1 MSKKKLT
8 AKRKKQLL
16 TMFAVAGVMGNTGI
30 APTMALADTLTPT
43 AETATEQTQA
53 NEAKEAI
60 DQTIQNVTEPL
71 VNPTDSTT
79 TASDSLATTEE
90 AADETT
96 ENTQEQAIEQEQ
108 ATAATA
114 ESEGDATNPT
124 AEAPKV
130 AQKANVAAASKITGT
145 WGTSSYTFD
154 ENTGVLTIGA
164 GELSGNEESPWNS
177 GTVNLEAIK
186 KIVLSGKVVAP
197 ENSKFLFSTSTS
209 GKDLTNV
216 TEIEGLSQLDTS
228 KVTAMSYM
236 FYGMSSV
243 TSLDVSS
250 FDTSKVTTMDYMFKG
265 MSRLTSLDVSGFD
278 TSKVTE
284 MSKMFADT
292 PLKKLILGDTFKFV
306 GVEGSL
312 TSAWKREDGKGKA
325 YTAEDFM
332 KNYGTGDL
340 TAGTYVSVE
349 IGTWGT
355 SPYNFDET
363 TGTLTIEAGELSG
376 YKESPWSENKK
387 VDAKAIKKIVLSGK
401 VVAPENSF
409 LLFSG
414 NTSADK
420 PTNVTEIEG
429 LSQLDTS
436 NVTDMSKM
444 FKGMSSITSLD
455 VSGFDTSKV
464 TNMQHMFSGMSSVTS
479 LDLSNF
485 DTSKV
490 TNMNYMFAD
499 TPLKKLILGDT
510 FKFVGGAGALTS
522 TWMREDGKGTFY
534 SAADFMKNYGT
545 GDLTAGTYVSVETD
559 TWGTSPYMFD
569 EDTGTLTIGA
579 GKLSGYKESPWSSDK
594 VDSKAIKKIVLSG
607 KVVAP
612 ENSMSLFSGKD
623 TNHELTNVT
632 EIEGLSQLDT
642 SKVKNMSWMFCG
654 LSSVT
659 SLDISGFDTSNVT
672 DMACMFYGMN
682 SITSLEVSSFDTSN
696 VKDMQKMFRHM
707 SSVTSLDLSN
717 FDTSEVT
724 TMNYMFADTPL
735 KKLILGDTFKFVD
748 GTGALTS
755 AWKRE
760 DGKGKAYT
768 ADDFIKNYGTGDLT
782 AGTYVSATGWWG
794 TSPYNFDENTGTL
807 TIEAGEL
814 SGYAESPW
822 NSGTVDI
829 EAIKK
834 IVLSGKVVAP
844 ENSNYLFSTSTAN
857 NDLTNVTEIEGL
869 SQLDTSNVTDMRYM
883 FFGMSSVTGLDVSSF
898 DTSNVTNMYDMFY
911 NLSRVTSLDVSGFDT
926 SNVTSMPYMFT
937 NTSLKKLT
945 LGDTFKFVNGEGD
958 LTSAWKRED
967 GKGTFYS
974 AKDFMKNYGTGDL
987 TAGTYVSVETGTW
1000 GTSPYTFDEN
1010 TGVLT
1015 IGAGELSSYKESPWS
1030 ENKKVDATAIK
1041 KIVLSGKVVAPENS
1055 FLLFSGNTSADKPTN
1070 VTEIEGLSQLDTS
1083 NVTDMSK
1090 MFKGMSS
1097 ITSLDVSG
1105 FDTSKV
1111 TNMQHMFSGMSSV
1124 TSLDVSGFDT
1134 SNVTDMANMFRGMS
1148 SVTSLDLSGFDTS
1161 KVTDMSDMFLK
1172 APLKKLILGN
1182 HFKAVG
1188 DTGLS
1193 APKALNDGDQLTGNW
1208 IREDGQSKGYSP
1220 ADFMTN
1226 YGTGDLTAGTYV
1238 AELVKSELKPQ
1249 EYHVGDVN
1257 ITGTY
1262 TGDMSLG
1269 RLTVNGKVVSW
1280 GGSFKDGQFSYYV
1293 GVGKLKVGDKVVL
1306 DGYNKEKELIDS
1318 KEIEVISESSGSID
1332 QVDTYKLG
1340 DSTITGTYTGD
1351 IHKGKLVVNGEV
1363 ISWGGTYKDGKF
1375 SYYVNSQIIKAGDQ
1389 ATIQGYDKFDTPLGD
1404 PQPVT
1409 IGEQLGQLTEAHRVG
1424 ISTVIEGSY
1433 TGDVYQG
1440 ILLVNGEKVSQGGSF
1455 KDGKFSYYV
1464 GNLKVSEDDQ
1474 VVLMGANNRGQQIPG
1489 SEIGVTIQ
1497 TPTAEINELTYK
1509 LGTQTIK
1516 GAYGSD
1522 TQVHQGHLFVNGK
1535 LISKGGSFKD
1545 GAISYY
1551 VKPDLIK
1558 ADDQVTMN
1566 FYDGSGNL
1574 LAENQTVSVN

>member
-53 NEAKEAI
+53 NEAKEVI
-60 DQTIQNVTEPL
+60 DQTIQNVTDPL

-79 TASDSLATTEE
+79 TASDSLATT
-90 AADETT
+90 DETT
-96 ENTQEQAIEQEQ
+96 DDTQDQATEQEQ
-108 ATAATA
+108 ATAPTA

-130 AQKANVAAASKITGT
+130 AKKANVVAASEITGT
-145 WGTSSYTFD
+145 WGTSPYTFD

-164 GELSGNEESPWNS
+164 GELSGYTESPWSENKN
-177 GTVNLEAIK
+177 VDAEAIK

-197 ENSKFLFSTSTS
+197 KNSRLLFSGNTPAEKLTNVTEIEGLSQLDTSNVTDMWKMFKDMSSITSLDVSGFDTSNVTDMRSMFYGMSSVTSLDVSNFDTSKVTFMSYMFADAPLKKLTLGDTFKFVEANASLTSAWKREDGKGTFYSAEDFMKNYGTGDLTAGTYVSVETDTWGTSPYMFDKDTGTLTIGAGELSGYKESPWSSNKVDNKAIKKIVLAGKVVAPENSNYLFSTSTV

-228 KVTAMSYM
+228 NVTDMSYM
-236 FYGMSSV
+236 FFGMSSV

-250 FDTSKVTTMDYMFKG
+250 FDTSNVTTMSYMFYGMSSVTGLDVSNFDTSNVTTMGYMFKG
-265 MSRLTSLDVSGFD
+265 MGSVTSLDLSNFD
-278 TSKVTE
+278 TSNVTD
-284 MSKMFADT
+284 MTDMFFGT
-292 PLKKLILGDTFKFV
+292 SLKKLILGDTFKFV
-306 GVEGSL
+306 AGKGAL

-325 YTAEDFM
+325 YTAADFM

-340 TAGTYVSVE
+340 TAGSYVSVE

-376 YKESPWSENKK
+376 
-387 VDAKAIKKIVLSGK
+387 
-401 VVAPENSF
+401 
-409 LLFSG
+409 
-414 NTSADK
+414 
-420 PTNVTEIEG
+420 
-429 LSQLDTS
+429 
-436 NVTDMSKM
+436 
-444 FKGMSSITSLD
+444 
-455 VSGFDTSKV
+455 
-464 TNMQHMFSGMSSVTS
+464 
-479 LDLSNF
+479 
-485 DTSKV
+485 
-490 TNMNYMFAD
+490 
-499 TPLKKLILGDT
+499 
-510 FKFVGGAGALTS
+510 FV
-522 TWMREDGKGTFY
+522 
-534 SAADFMKNYGT
+534 
-545 GDLTAGTYVSVETD
+545 
-559 TWGTSPYMFD
+559 
-569 EDTGTLTIGA
+569 
-579 GKLSGYKESPWSSDK
+579 
-594 VDSKAIKKIVLSG
+594 
-607 KVVAP
+607 
-612 ENSMSLFSGKD
+612 
-623 TNHELTNVT
+623 
-632 EIEGLSQLDT
+632 
-642 SKVKNMSWMFCG
+642 
-654 LSSVT
+654 
-659 SLDISGFDTSNVT
+659 
-672 DMACMFYGMN
+672 
-682 SITSLEVSSFDTSN
+682 
-696 VKDMQKMFRHM
+696 
-707 SSVTSLDLSN
+707 
-717 FDTSEVT
+717 
-724 TMNYMFADTPL
+724 
-735 KKLILGDTFKFVD
+735 
-748 GTGALTS
+748 
-755 AWKRE
+755 
-760 DGKGKAYT
+760 
-768 ADDFIKNYGTGDLT
+768 
-782 AGTYVSATGWWG
+782 
-794 TSPYNFDENTGTL
+794 
-807 TIEAGEL
+807 
-814 SGYAESPW
+814 
-822 NSGTVDI
+822 
-829 EAIKK
+829 
-834 IVLSGKVVAP
+834 
-844 ENSNYLFSTSTAN
+844 
-857 NDLTNVTEIEGL
+857 
-869 SQLDTSNVTDMRYM
+869 
-883 FFGMSSVTGLDVSSF
+883 
-898 DTSNVTNMYDMFY
+898 
-911 NLSRVTSLDVSGFDT
+911 
-926 SNVTSMPYMFT
+926 
-937 NTSLKKLT
+937 
-945 LGDTFKFVNGEGD
+945 
-958 LTSAWKRED
+958 
-967 GKGTFYS
+967 
-974 AKDFMKNYGTGDL
+974 
-987 TAGTYVSVETGTW
+987 
-1000 GTSPYTFDEN
+1000 
-1010 TGVLT
+1010 
-1015 IGAGELSSYKESPWS
+1015 ESPWS

-1148 SVTSLDLSGFDTS
+1148 SVTSLDVSGFDTS
-1161 KVTDMSDMFLK
+1161 NVTTMENMFYNISSVTSLDLSVFDTSNVTTMQDMFK
-1172 APLKKLILGN
+1172 DTPLAKLTLGD

-1188 DTGLS
+1188 DTKLS
-1193 APKALNDGDQLTGNW
+1193 APKALNEGDQLTGNW

-1424 ISTVIEGSY
+1424 ISTVIEGNY

-1489 SEIGVTIQ
+1489 SEIDVTIQ

-1509 LGTQTIK
+1509 IGTQTIK

-1522 TQVHQGHLFVNGK
+1522 TQVHQGHLFVNGT

>member
-53 NEAKEAI
+53 NEAKEVI
-60 DQTIQNVTEPL
+60 DQTIQNVTDPL

-79 TASDSLATTEE
+79 TASDSLATT
-90 AADETT
+90 DETT
-96 ENTQEQAIEQEQ
+96 DDTQDQATEQEQ
-108 ATAATA
+108 ATAPTA

-130 AQKANVAAASKITGT
+130 AKKANVVAASEITGT
-145 WGTSSYTFD
+145 WGTSPYTFD

-164 GELSGNEESPWNS
+164 GELSGYTESPWSENKN
-177 GTVNLEAIK
+177 VDAEAIK

-197 ENSKFLFSTSTS
+197 KNSRLLFSGNTPAEKLTNVTEIEGLSQLDTSNVTDMWKMFKDMSSITSLDVSGFDTSNVTDMRSMFYGMSSVTSLDVSNFDTSKVTFMSYMFADAPLKKLTLGDTFKFVEANASLTSAWKREDGKGTFYSAEDFMKNYGTGDLTAGTYVSVETDTWGTSPYMFDKDTGTLTIGAGELSGYKESPWSSNKVDNKAIKKIVLAGKVVAPENSNYLFSTSTV

-228 KVTAMSYM
+228 NVTDMSYM
-236 FYGMSSV
+236 FFGMSSV

-250 FDTSKVTTMDYMFKG
+250 FDTSNVTTMSYMFYGMSSVTGLDVSNFDTSNVTTMGYMFKG
-265 MSRLTSLDVSGFD
+265 MGSVTSLDLSNFD
-278 TSKVTE
+278 TSNVTD
-284 MSKMFADT
+284 MTDMFFGT
-292 PLKKLILGDTFKFV
+292 SLKKLILGDTFKFV
-306 GVEGSL
+306 AGKGAL

-325 YTAEDFM
+325 YTAADFM

-376 YKESPWSENKK
+376 
-387 VDAKAIKKIVLSGK
+387 
-401 VVAPENSF
+401 
-409 LLFSG
+409 
-414 NTSADK
+414 
-420 PTNVTEIEG
+420 
-429 LSQLDTS
+429 
-436 NVTDMSKM
+436 
-444 FKGMSSITSLD
+444 
-455 VSGFDTSKV
+455 
-464 TNMQHMFSGMSSVTS
+464 
-479 LDLSNF
+479 
-485 DTSKV
+485 
-490 TNMNYMFAD
+490 
-499 TPLKKLILGDT
+499 
-510 FKFVGGAGALTS
+510 FV
-522 TWMREDGKGTFY
+522 
-534 SAADFMKNYGT
+534 
-545 GDLTAGTYVSVETD
+545 
-559 TWGTSPYMFD
+559 
-569 EDTGTLTIGA
+569 
-579 GKLSGYKESPWSSDK
+579 
-594 VDSKAIKKIVLSG
+594 
-607 KVVAP
+607 
-612 ENSMSLFSGKD
+612 
-623 TNHELTNVT
+623 
-632 EIEGLSQLDT
+632 
-642 SKVKNMSWMFCG
+642 
-654 LSSVT
+654 
-659 SLDISGFDTSNVT
+659 
-672 DMACMFYGMN
+672 
-682 SITSLEVSSFDTSN
+682 
-696 VKDMQKMFRHM
+696 
-707 SSVTSLDLSN
+707 
-717 FDTSEVT
+717 
-724 TMNYMFADTPL
+724 
-735 KKLILGDTFKFVD
+735 
-748 GTGALTS
+748 
-755 AWKRE
+755 
-760 DGKGKAYT
+760 
-768 ADDFIKNYGTGDLT
+768 
-782 AGTYVSATGWWG
+782 
-794 TSPYNFDENTGTL
+794 
-807 TIEAGEL
+807 
-814 SGYAESPW
+814 
-822 NSGTVDI
+822 
-829 EAIKK
+829 
-834 IVLSGKVVAP
+834 
-844 ENSNYLFSTSTAN
+844 
-857 NDLTNVTEIEGL
+857 
-869 SQLDTSNVTDMRYM
+869 
-883 FFGMSSVTGLDVSSF
+883 
-898 DTSNVTNMYDMFY
+898 
-911 NLSRVTSLDVSGFDT
+911 
-926 SNVTSMPYMFT
+926 
-937 NTSLKKLT
+937 
-945 LGDTFKFVNGEGD
+945 
-958 LTSAWKRED
+958 
-967 GKGTFYS
+967 
-974 AKDFMKNYGTGDL
+974 
-987 TAGTYVSVETGTW
+987 
-1000 GTSPYTFDEN
+1000 
-1010 TGVLT
+1010 
-1015 IGAGELSSYKESPWS
+1015 ESPWS

-1148 SVTSLDLSGFDTS
+1148 SVTSLDVSGFDTS
-1161 KVTDMSDMFLK
+1161 NVTTMENMFYNISSVTSLDLSVFDTSNVTTMQDMFK
-1172 APLKKLILGN
+1172 DTPLAKLTLGD

-1188 DTGLS
+1188 DTKLS
-1193 APKALNDGDQLTGNW
+1193 APKALNEGDQLTGNW

-1424 ISTVIEGSY
+1424 ISTVIEGNY

-1464 GNLKVSEDDQ
+1464 GNLKVSEDD
-1474 VVLMGANNRGQQIPG
+1474 
-1489 SEIGVTIQ
+1489 
-1497 TPTAEINELTYK
+1497 
-1509 LGTQTIK
+1509 
-1516 GAYGSD
+1516 
-1522 TQVHQGHLFVNGK
+1522 
-1535 LISKGGSFKD
+1535 
-1545 GAISYY
+1545 
-1551 VKPDLIK
+1551 
-1558 ADDQVTMN
+1558 
-1566 FYDGSGNL
+1566 
-1574 LAENQTVSVN
+1574 

>member
-43 AETATEQTQA
+43 AETSTEQIQA
-53 NEAKEAI
+53 NEAKEVI
-60 DQTIQNVTEPL
+60 DQTIQKVTDPL
-71 VNPTDSTT
+71 VNTTDSTT
-79 TASDSLATTEE
+79 TTSDSLAPTDE
-90 AADETT
+90 ATDETT
-96 ENTQEQAIEQEQ
+96 DDTQEQ
-108 ATAATA
+108 ATAPTA
-114 ESEGDATNPT
+114 ESEGNATNPT

-164 GELSGNEESPWNS
+164 GELSGYKESPWESKTVDNKAIKKIVLSGKIVAPEDSSFLFSSTLLYNLTEVEGLSQLDTSNVTKMQFMFNGMSNITSLDLSGFDTSNVTAMHYMFYGMRSLTSLDLSGFDTSNVTDMDRMFLDTPLKKLILGDTFKFVETDVKNARLTSAWKREDGKGKAYTAADFMKNYGTGDLTAGTYVSATGWWGTSPYNFDKNTGTLTIEAGELSGYEESPWNS
-177 GTVNLEAIK
+177 GTVNLEAIR

-216 TEIEGLSQLDTS
+216 TKIEGLSQLDTS

-236 FYGMSSV
+236 FYGMSRL

-250 FDTSKVTTMDYMFKG
+250 FDTSNVTTMDYMFKG

-355 SPYNFDET
+355 SPYNFDEN
-363 TGTLTIEAGELSG
+363 TGVLTIEAGELSSSA
-376 YKESPWSENKK
+376 ESPWNSDK
-387 VDAKAIKKIVLSGK
+387 VDSEAIKKVVLSGK
-401 VVAPENSF
+401 VVAPENAS
-409 LLFSG
+409 LLFTG
-414 NTSADK
+414 TSNQGDL
-420 PTNVTEIEG
+420 TNVTEIQG

-436 NVTDMSKM
+436 NVTDMRSM
-444 FKGMSSITSLD
+444 FYGMSSVTSLD
-455 VSGFDTSKV
+455 VSGFDTSNV
-464 TNMQHMFSGMSSVTS
+464 TDMEYMFRHMSSVTSLDLSNFDTSNVTDMSYMFDDMGSVTS

-490 TNMNYMFAD
+490 TTMSNMFAD

-510 FKFVGGAGALTS
+510 FKFVETDGKNASLTS
-522 TWMREDGKGTFY
+522 AWMREDGTGTFY
-534 SAADFMKNYGT
+534 SAA
-545 GDLTAGTYVSVETD
+545 
-559 TWGTSPYMFD
+559 
-569 EDTGTLTIGA
+569 
-579 GKLSGYKESPWSSDK
+579 
-594 VDSKAIKKIVLSG
+594 
-607 KVVAP
+607 
-612 ENSMSLFSGKD
+612 
-623 TNHELTNVT
+623 
-632 EIEGLSQLDT
+632 
-642 SKVKNMSWMFCG
+642 
-654 LSSVT
+654 
-659 SLDISGFDTSNVT
+659 
-672 DMACMFYGMN
+672 
-682 SITSLEVSSFDTSN
+682 
-696 VKDMQKMFRHM
+696 
-707 SSVTSLDLSN
+707 
-717 FDTSEVT
+717 
-724 TMNYMFADTPL
+724 
-735 KKLILGDTFKFVD
+735 
-748 GTGALTS
+748 
-755 AWKRE
+755 
-760 DGKGKAYT
+760 
-768 ADDFIKNYGTGDLT
+768 
-782 AGTYVSATGWWG
+782 
-794 TSPYNFDENTGTL
+794 
-807 TIEAGEL
+807 
-814 SGYAESPW
+814 
-822 NSGTVDI
+822 
-829 EAIKK
+829 
-834 IVLSGKVVAP
+834 
-844 ENSNYLFSTSTAN
+844 
-857 NDLTNVTEIEGL
+857 
-869 SQLDTSNVTDMRYM
+869 
-883 FFGMSSVTGLDVSSF
+883 
-898 DTSNVTNMYDMFY
+898 
-911 NLSRVTSLDVSGFDT
+911 
-926 SNVTSMPYMFT
+926 
-937 NTSLKKLT
+937 
-945 LGDTFKFVNGEGD
+945 
-958 LTSAWKRED
+958 
-967 GKGTFYS
+967 
-974 AKDFMKNYGTGDL
+974 DFMKNYGTGDL

-1148 SVTSLDLSGFDTS
+1148 SVTSLDVSGFDTS

-1172 APLKKLILGN
+1172 APLNKLTLGD
-1182 HFKAVG
+1182 HFKAIG

-1293 GVGKLKVGDKVVL
+1293 GAGKLKVGDKVVL

-1424 ISTVIEGSY
+1424 ISTVIEGNY

-1489 SEIGVTIQ
+1489 SEIDVTIQ

-1509 LGTQTIK
+1509 IGTQTIK

>member
-16 TMFAVAGVMGNTGI
+16 TMFAVAGVMGNAGI
-30 APTMALADTLTPT
+30 APTMALADTLSPT

-53 NEAKEAI
+53 NEAKEVI

-79 TASDSLATTEE
+79 TTSDSLATTDE
-90 AADETT
+90 ATDETT
-96 ENTQEQAIEQEQ
+96 ENTQEQAKEQEQ

-130 AQKANVAAASKITGT
+130 AQKANVAATSEITGT
-145 WGTSSYTFD
+145 WVTSPYTFD

-164 GELSGNEESPWNS
+164 GELSGYKESPWNS
-177 GTVNLEAIK
+177 KKVDAKSIK

-197 ENSKFLFSTSTS
+197 EDSRRLFSYSY
-209 GKDLTNV
+209 LTNV

-228 KVTAMSYM
+228 NVTNMEYM
-236 FYGMSSV
+236 FHGMRSV
-243 TSLDVSS
+243 TSLDVSG
-250 FDTSKVTTMDYMFKG
+250 FDTSNVTNMDAMFYS
-265 MSRLTSLDVSGFD
+265 MSNVTSLDVSGFD

-284 MSKMFADT
+284 MAFMFDSMSRLTSLDLNSFDTSKVTVMDSMFFGMQSLTSLDISGFDTSNVAYMGDMFRRMSSLTSLDLSNFDTSKVTDMGGMFADT

-306 GVEGSL
+306 ESGSENAKL
-312 TSAWKREDGKGKA
+312 TSAWKRADGKGKV
-325 YTAEDFM
+325 YT
-332 KNYGTGDL
+332 
-340 TAGTYVSVE
+340 
-349 IGTWGT
+349 
-355 SPYNFDET
+355 
-363 TGTLTIEAGELSG
+363 
-376 YKESPWSENKK
+376 
-387 VDAKAIKKIVLSGK
+387 
-401 VVAPENSF
+401 
-409 LLFSG
+409 
-414 NTSADK
+414 
-420 PTNVTEIEG
+420 
-429 LSQLDTS
+429 
-436 NVTDMSKM
+436 
-444 FKGMSSITSLD
+444 
-455 VSGFDTSKV
+455 
-464 TNMQHMFSGMSSVTS
+464 
-479 LDLSNF
+479 
-485 DTSKV
+485 
-490 TNMNYMFAD
+490 
-499 TPLKKLILGDT
+499 
-510 FKFVGGAGALTS
+510 
-522 TWMREDGKGTFY
+522 
-534 SAADFMKNYGT
+534 AADFM
-545 GDLTAGTYVSVETD
+545 
-559 TWGTSPYMFD
+559 
-569 EDTGTLTIGA
+569 
-579 GKLSGYKESPWSSDK
+579 
-594 VDSKAIKKIVLSG
+594 
-607 KVVAP
+607 
-612 ENSMSLFSGKD
+612 
-623 TNHELTNVT
+623 
-632 EIEGLSQLDT
+632 
-642 SKVKNMSWMFCG
+642 
-654 LSSVT
+654 
-659 SLDISGFDTSNVT
+659 
-672 DMACMFYGMN
+672 
-682 SITSLEVSSFDTSN
+682 
-696 VKDMQKMFRHM
+696 
-707 SSVTSLDLSN
+707 
-717 FDTSEVT
+717 
-724 TMNYMFADTPL
+724 
-735 KKLILGDTFKFVD
+735 
-748 GTGALTS
+748 
-755 AWKRE
+755 
-760 DGKGKAYT
+760 
-768 ADDFIKNYGTGDLT
+768 KNYGTGDLT

-814 SGYAESPW
+814 SGYEKSPW
-822 NSGTVDI
+822 NSGTVDY

-844 ENSNYLFSTSTAN
+844 KYSGYLFSSTYTGKQ
-857 NDLTNVTEIEGL
+857 LKNVTEIEGL
-869 SQLDTSNVTDMRYM
+869 SQLDTSNVTDMRCM
-883 FFGMSSVTGLDVSSF
+883 FSDMRSVINLDVSGF
-898 DTSNVTNMYDMFY
+898 DTSNVTSMNYMFKNM
-911 NLSRVTSLDVSGFDT
+911 SSITSLDVSGFDT
-926 SNVTSMPYMFT
+926 SNVTDMYTMFQGLSRV
-937 NTSLKKLT
+937 TSLDLSNFDTHKVTDMRDMFVDTPLKKLI
-945 LGDTFKFVNGEGD
+945 LGDTFKFVESGSENAK

-967 GKGTFYS
+967 GTGKVYT
-974 AKDFMKNYGTGDL
+974 AEDFMKNYGTGDL

-1000 GTSPYTFDEN
+1000 GTSPYMFDEN

-1015 IGAGELSSYKESPWS
+1015 IEAGELSGYEESPWNS
-1030 ENKKVDATAIK
+1030 DKVDSEAIK
-1041 KIVLSGKVVAPENS
+1041 KIVLAGKVVAPEDS
-1055 FLLFSGNTSADKPTN
+1055 AYLFSSDLTGSKYLNN
-1070 VTEIEGLSQLDTS
+1070 LTEIEGLNQLDTS
-1083 NVTDMSK
+1083 NVTNMRE
-1090 MFKGMSS
+1090 MFKEMSNL
-1097 ITSLDVSG
+1097 TSLDVSG

-1111 TNMQHMFSGMSSV
+1111 TVMSYMFLGMKNITNLDVNGWNTSNVTSMYGMFSGMSSV

-1134 SNVTDMANMFRGMS
+1134 CNVTTMREMFREMGNL
-1148 SVTSLDLSGFDTS
+1148 TSLDLSGFDTS
-1161 KVTDMSDMFLK
+1161 NVTDMSTMFYDMDNLTSLDVSSFDTSK
-1172 APLKKLILGN
+1172 VTTMGSMFKNTPLAKLTLGD

-1188 DTGLS
+1188 DTKLS
-1193 APKALNDGDQLTGNW
+1193 APKALNEGDQLTGNW

-1340 DSTITGTYTGD
+1340 DSTITGSYTGD

-1489 SEIGVTIQ
+1489 SEIDVTIQ

-1509 LGTQTIK
+1509 IGTQTIK

>member
-1 MSKKKLT
+1 
-8 AKRKKQLL
+8 
-16 TMFAVAGVMGNTGI
+16 MFAVAGVMGNTGI

-53 NEAKEAI
+53 NEAKEVI
-60 DQTIQNVTEPL
+60 DQTIQNVTDPL

-79 TASDSLATTEE
+79 TTSDSLATTDE
-90 AADETT
+90 ATDETT
-96 ENTQEQAIEQEQ
+96 ENTQEQAKEQEQ

-130 AQKANVAAASKITGT
+130 AKKANVVAASEITGT
-145 WGTSSYTFD
+145 WGTSPYTFD

-164 GELSGNEESPWNS
+164 GELSGYTESPWSENKN
-177 GTVNLEAIK
+177 VDAEAIK

-197 ENSKFLFSTSTS
+197 KNSRLLFSGNTPAEKLTNVTEIEGLSQLDTSNVTDMWKMFKDMSSITSLGVSGFDTSNVTDMRSMFYGMSSVTSLDVSNFDTSKVTFMSYMFADAPLKKLTLGDTFKFVEANASLTSAWKREDGKGTFYSAEDFMKNYGTGDLTAGTYVSVETDTWGTSPYMFDKDTGTLTIGAGELSGYKESPWSSNKVDNKAIKKIVLAGKVVAPENSNYLFSTSTV

-228 KVTAMSYM
+228 NVTDMSYM
-236 FYGMSSV
+236 FFGMSSV

-250 FDTSKVTTMDYMFKG
+250 FDTSNVTTMSYMFYGMSSVTGLDVSNFDTSNVTTMGYMFKG
-265 MSRLTSLDVSGFD
+265 MGSVTSLDVSNFD
-278 TSKVTE
+278 TSNVTD
-284 MSKMFADT
+284 MTDMFFGT
-292 PLKKLILGDTFKFV
+292 SLKKLILGDTFKFV
-306 GVEGSL
+306 AGKGAL

-325 YTAEDFM
+325 YTAADFM

-376 YKESPWSENKK
+376 
-387 VDAKAIKKIVLSGK
+387 
-401 VVAPENSF
+401 
-409 LLFSG
+409 
-414 NTSADK
+414 
-420 PTNVTEIEG
+420 
-429 LSQLDTS
+429 
-436 NVTDMSKM
+436 
-444 FKGMSSITSLD
+444 
-455 VSGFDTSKV
+455 
-464 TNMQHMFSGMSSVTS
+464 
-479 LDLSNF
+479 
-485 DTSKV
+485 
-490 TNMNYMFAD
+490 
-499 TPLKKLILGDT
+499 
-510 FKFVGGAGALTS
+510 FV
-522 TWMREDGKGTFY
+522 
-534 SAADFMKNYGT
+534 
-545 GDLTAGTYVSVETD
+545 
-559 TWGTSPYMFD
+559 
-569 EDTGTLTIGA
+569 
-579 GKLSGYKESPWSSDK
+579 
-594 VDSKAIKKIVLSG
+594 
-607 KVVAP
+607 
-612 ENSMSLFSGKD
+612 
-623 TNHELTNVT
+623 
-632 EIEGLSQLDT
+632 
-642 SKVKNMSWMFCG
+642 
-654 LSSVT
+654 
-659 SLDISGFDTSNVT
+659 
-672 DMACMFYGMN
+672 
-682 SITSLEVSSFDTSN
+682 
-696 VKDMQKMFRHM
+696 
-707 SSVTSLDLSN
+707 
-717 FDTSEVT
+717 
-724 TMNYMFADTPL
+724 
-735 KKLILGDTFKFVD
+735 
-748 GTGALTS
+748 
-755 AWKRE
+755 
-760 DGKGKAYT
+760 
-768 ADDFIKNYGTGDLT
+768 
-782 AGTYVSATGWWG
+782 
-794 TSPYNFDENTGTL
+794 
-807 TIEAGEL
+807 
-814 SGYAESPW
+814 
-822 NSGTVDI
+822 
-829 EAIKK
+829 
-834 IVLSGKVVAP
+834 
-844 ENSNYLFSTSTAN
+844 
-857 NDLTNVTEIEGL
+857 
-869 SQLDTSNVTDMRYM
+869 
-883 FFGMSSVTGLDVSSF
+883 
-898 DTSNVTNMYDMFY
+898 
-911 NLSRVTSLDVSGFDT
+911 
-926 SNVTSMPYMFT
+926 
-937 NTSLKKLT
+937 
-945 LGDTFKFVNGEGD
+945 
-958 LTSAWKRED
+958 
-967 GKGTFYS
+967 
-974 AKDFMKNYGTGDL
+974 
-987 TAGTYVSVETGTW
+987 
-1000 GTSPYTFDEN
+1000 
-1010 TGVLT
+1010 
-1015 IGAGELSSYKESPWS
+1015 ESPWS

-1148 SVTSLDLSGFDTS
+1148 SVTSLDVSGFDTS
-1161 KVTDMSDMFLK
+1161 NVTTMENMFYNISSVTSLDLSVFDTSNVTTMQDMFK
-1172 APLKKLILGN
+1172 DTPLAKLTLGD

-1188 DTGLS
+1188 DTKLS
-1193 APKALNDGDQLTGNW
+1193 APKALNEGDQLTGNW

-1280 GGSFKDGQFSYYV
+1280 DGSFKDGQFSYYV

-1489 SEIGVTIQ
+1489 SEIDVTIQ

-1509 LGTQTIK
+1509 IGTQTIK

>member
-30 APTMALADTLTPT
+30 APTMALADTLSPT
-43 AETATEQTQA
+43 AETSTEQTQA
-53 NEAKEAI
+53 NEAKEVI
-60 DQTIQNVTEPL
+60 DQTIQNVTDPL

-79 TASDSLATTEE
+79 TASDSLATT
-90 AADETT
+90 DETT
-96 ENTQEQAIEQEQ
+96 ENTQEQA
-108 ATAATA
+108 TAPTA
-114 ESEGDATNPT
+114 ESEEDATNPT

-130 AQKANVAAASKITGT
+130 AQKANVAAAS
-145 WGTSSYTFD
+145 
-154 ENTGVLTIGA
+154 
-164 GELSGNEESPWNS
+164 
-177 GTVNLEAIK
+177 
-186 KIVLSGKVVAP
+186 
-197 ENSKFLFSTSTS
+197 
-209 GKDLTNV
+209 
-216 TEIEGLSQLDTS
+216 EI
-228 KVTAMSYM
+228 
-236 FYGMSSV
+236 
-243 TSLDVSS
+243 
-250 FDTSKVTTMDYMFKG
+250 
-265 MSRLTSLDVSGFD
+265 
-278 TSKVTE
+278 
-284 MSKMFADT
+284 
-292 PLKKLILGDTFKFV
+292 
-306 GVEGSL
+306 
-312 TSAWKREDGKGKA
+312 
-325 YTAEDFM
+325 
-332 KNYGTGDL
+332 
-340 TAGTYVSVE
+340 
-349 IGTWGT
+349 
-355 SPYNFDET
+355 
-363 TGTLTIEAGELSG
+363 
-376 YKESPWSENKK
+376 
-387 VDAKAIKKIVLSGK
+387 
-401 VVAPENSF
+401 
-409 LLFSG
+409 
-414 NTSADK
+414 
-420 PTNVTEIEG
+420 
-429 LSQLDTS
+429 
-436 NVTDMSKM
+436 
-444 FKGMSSITSLD
+444 
-455 VSGFDTSKV
+455 
-464 TNMQHMFSGMSSVTS
+464 
-479 LDLSNF
+479 
-485 DTSKV
+485 
-490 TNMNYMFAD
+490 
-499 TPLKKLILGDT
+499 
-510 FKFVGGAGALTS
+510 
-522 TWMREDGKGTFY
+522 
-534 SAADFMKNYGT
+534 
-545 GDLTAGTYVSVETD
+545 
-559 TWGTSPYMFD
+559 
-569 EDTGTLTIGA
+569 
-579 GKLSGYKESPWSSDK
+579 
-594 VDSKAIKKIVLSG
+594 
-607 KVVAP
+607 
-612 ENSMSLFSGKD
+612 
-623 TNHELTNVT
+623 
-632 EIEGLSQLDT
+632 
-642 SKVKNMSWMFCG
+642 
-654 LSSVT
+654 
-659 SLDISGFDTSNVT
+659 
-672 DMACMFYGMN
+672 
-682 SITSLEVSSFDTSN
+682 
-696 VKDMQKMFRHM
+696 
-707 SSVTSLDLSN
+707 
-717 FDTSEVT
+717 
-724 TMNYMFADTPL
+724 
-735 KKLILGDTFKFVD
+735 
-748 GTGALTS
+748 
-755 AWKRE
+755 
-760 DGKGKAYT
+760 
-768 ADDFIKNYGTGDLT
+768 
-782 AGTYVSATGWWG
+782 
-794 TSPYNFDENTGTL
+794 
-807 TIEAGEL
+807 
-814 SGYAESPW
+814 
-822 NSGTVDI
+822 
-829 EAIKK
+829 
-834 IVLSGKVVAP
+834 
-844 ENSNYLFSTSTAN
+844 
-857 NDLTNVTEIEGL
+857 
-869 SQLDTSNVTDMRYM
+869 
-883 FFGMSSVTGLDVSSF
+883 
-898 DTSNVTNMYDMFY
+898 
-911 NLSRVTSLDVSGFDT
+911 
-926 SNVTSMPYMFT
+926 
-937 NTSLKKLT
+937 
-945 LGDTFKFVNGEGD
+945 
-958 LTSAWKRED
+958 
-967 GKGTFYS
+967 
-974 AKDFMKNYGTGDL
+974 
-987 TAGTYVSVETGTW
+987 TGTW

-1015 IGAGELSSYKESPWS
+1015 IGAGELSGFAESPWYGD
-1030 ENKKVDATAIK
+1030 KKVDSKAIK

-1055 FLLFSGNTSADKPTN
+1055 ERLFSYSSLTN

-1083 NVTDMSK
+1083 KVTSMSQMFADMSNV
-1090 MFKGMSS
+1090 
-1097 ITSLDVSG
+1097 TSLDLSG

-1111 TNMQHMFSGMSSV
+1111 TSMASMFFNMSSVTSLDLSGFDTSKVTDMGQMFYSMSSV

-1340 DSTITGTYTGD
+1340 DSTITGSYTGD

-1424 ISTVIEGSY
+1424 ISTVIEGNY

-1509 LGTQTIK
+1509 IGTQTIK

>member
-1 MSKKKLT
+1 
-8 AKRKKQLL
+8 
-16 TMFAVAGVMGNTGI
+16 MFAVAGVMGNAGI
-30 APTMALADTLTPT
+30 APTMALADTLSPT

-53 NEAKEAI
+53 NEAKEVI
-60 DQTIQNVTEPL
+60 DQTIQNVTDPL

-79 TASDSLATTEE
+79 TASDSLATT
-90 AADETT
+90 DETT
-96 ENTQEQAIEQEQ
+96 DDTQDQATEQEQ
-108 ATAATA
+108 ATAPTA

-130 AQKANVAAASKITGT
+130 AKKANVVAASEITGT
-145 WGTSSYTFD
+145 WGTSPYTFD

-164 GELSGNEESPWNS
+164 GELSGYTESPWSENKN
-177 GTVNLEAIK
+177 VDAEAIK

-197 ENSKFLFSTSTS
+197 KNSRLLFSGNTPAEKLTNVTEIEGLSQLDTSNVTDMWKMFKDMSSITSLDVSGFDTSNVTDMRSMFYGMSSVTSLDVSNFDTSKVTFMSYMFADAPLKKLTLGDTFKFVEANASLTSAWKREDGKGTFYSAEDFMKNYGTGDLTAGTYVSVETDTWGTSPYMFDKDTGTLTIGAGELSGYKESPWSSNKVDNKAIKKIVLAGKVVAPENSNYLFSTSTV

-228 KVTAMSYM
+228 NVTDMSYM
-236 FYGMSSV
+236 FFGMSSV

-250 FDTSKVTTMDYMFKG
+250 FDTSNVTTMSYMFYGMSSVTGLDVSNFDTSNVTTMGYMFKG
-265 MSRLTSLDVSGFD
+265 MGSVTSLDVSNFD
-278 TSKVTE
+278 TSNVTD
-284 MSKMFADT
+284 MTDMFFGT
-292 PLKKLILGDTFKFV
+292 SLKKLILGDTFKFV
-306 GVEGSL
+306 AGKGAL

-325 YTAEDFM
+325 YTAADFM

-376 YKESPWSENKK
+376 
-387 VDAKAIKKIVLSGK
+387 
-401 VVAPENSF
+401 
-409 LLFSG
+409 
-414 NTSADK
+414 
-420 PTNVTEIEG
+420 
-429 LSQLDTS
+429 
-436 NVTDMSKM
+436 
-444 FKGMSSITSLD
+444 
-455 VSGFDTSKV
+455 
-464 TNMQHMFSGMSSVTS
+464 
-479 LDLSNF
+479 
-485 DTSKV
+485 
-490 TNMNYMFAD
+490 
-499 TPLKKLILGDT
+499 
-510 FKFVGGAGALTS
+510 FV
-522 TWMREDGKGTFY
+522 
-534 SAADFMKNYGT
+534 
-545 GDLTAGTYVSVETD
+545 
-559 TWGTSPYMFD
+559 
-569 EDTGTLTIGA
+569 
-579 GKLSGYKESPWSSDK
+579 
-594 VDSKAIKKIVLSG
+594 
-607 KVVAP
+607 
-612 ENSMSLFSGKD
+612 
-623 TNHELTNVT
+623 
-632 EIEGLSQLDT
+632 
-642 SKVKNMSWMFCG
+642 
-654 LSSVT
+654 
-659 SLDISGFDTSNVT
+659 
-672 DMACMFYGMN
+672 
-682 SITSLEVSSFDTSN
+682 
-696 VKDMQKMFRHM
+696 
-707 SSVTSLDLSN
+707 
-717 FDTSEVT
+717 
-724 TMNYMFADTPL
+724 
-735 KKLILGDTFKFVD
+735 
-748 GTGALTS
+748 
-755 AWKRE
+755 
-760 DGKGKAYT
+760 
-768 ADDFIKNYGTGDLT
+768 
-782 AGTYVSATGWWG
+782 
-794 TSPYNFDENTGTL
+794 
-807 TIEAGEL
+807 
-814 SGYAESPW
+814 
-822 NSGTVDI
+822 
-829 EAIKK
+829 
-834 IVLSGKVVAP
+834 
-844 ENSNYLFSTSTAN
+844 
-857 NDLTNVTEIEGL
+857 
-869 SQLDTSNVTDMRYM
+869 
-883 FFGMSSVTGLDVSSF
+883 
-898 DTSNVTNMYDMFY
+898 
-911 NLSRVTSLDVSGFDT
+911 
-926 SNVTSMPYMFT
+926 
-937 NTSLKKLT
+937 
-945 LGDTFKFVNGEGD
+945 
-958 LTSAWKRED
+958 
-967 GKGTFYS
+967 
-974 AKDFMKNYGTGDL
+974 
-987 TAGTYVSVETGTW
+987 
-1000 GTSPYTFDEN
+1000 
-1010 TGVLT
+1010 
-1015 IGAGELSSYKESPWS
+1015 ESPWS

-1148 SVTSLDLSGFDTS
+1148 SVTSLDVSGFDTS
-1161 KVTDMSDMFLK
+1161 NVTTMENMFYNISSVTSLDLSVFDTSNVTTMQDMFK
-1172 APLKKLILGN
+1172 DTPLAKLTLGD

-1188 DTGLS
+1188 DTKLS
-1193 APKALNDGDQLTGNW
+1193 APKALNEGDQLTGNW

-1280 GGSFKDGQFSYYV
+1280 DGSFKDGQFSYYV

-1424 ISTVIEGSY
+1424 ISTVIEGNY

-1489 SEIGVTIQ
+1489 SEIDVTIQ

-1509 LGTQTIK
+1509 IGTQTIK

>member
-1 MSKKKLT
+1 
-8 AKRKKQLL
+8 
-16 TMFAVAGVMGNTGI
+16 MFAVAGVMGNTGI

-53 NEAKEAI
+53 NEAKEVI
-60 DQTIQNVTEPL
+60 DQTIQNVTDPL

-79 TASDSLATTEE
+79 TASDSLATT
-90 AADETT
+90 DETT
-96 ENTQEQAIEQEQ
+96 DDTQDQATEQEQ
-108 ATAATA
+108 ATAPTA

-130 AQKANVAAASKITGT
+130 AKKANVVAASEITGT
-145 WGTSSYTFD
+145 WGTSPYTFD

-164 GELSGNEESPWNS
+164 GELSGYTESPWSENKN
-177 GTVNLEAIK
+177 VDAEAIK

-197 ENSKFLFSTSTS
+197 KNSRLLFSGNTPAE
-209 GKDLTNV
+209 KLTNV

-228 KVTAMSYM
+228 NVTDMWKM
-236 FYGMSSV
+236 FKDMSSI
-243 TSLDVSS
+243 
-250 FDTSKVTTMDYMFKG
+250 
-265 MSRLTSLDVSGFD
+265 TSLDVSGFD
-278 TSKVTE
+278 TSNVTD
-284 MSKMFADT
+284 MTDMFFGT
-292 PLKKLILGDTFKFV
+292 SLKKLILGDTFKFV
-306 GVEGSL
+306 AGKGAL

-325 YTAEDFM
+325 YTAADFM

-376 YKESPWSENKK
+376 
-387 VDAKAIKKIVLSGK
+387 
-401 VVAPENSF
+401 
-409 LLFSG
+409 
-414 NTSADK
+414 
-420 PTNVTEIEG
+420 
-429 LSQLDTS
+429 
-436 NVTDMSKM
+436 
-444 FKGMSSITSLD
+444 
-455 VSGFDTSKV
+455 
-464 TNMQHMFSGMSSVTS
+464 
-479 LDLSNF
+479 
-485 DTSKV
+485 
-490 TNMNYMFAD
+490 
-499 TPLKKLILGDT
+499 
-510 FKFVGGAGALTS
+510 FV
-522 TWMREDGKGTFY
+522 
-534 SAADFMKNYGT
+534 
-545 GDLTAGTYVSVETD
+545 
-559 TWGTSPYMFD
+559 
-569 EDTGTLTIGA
+569 
-579 GKLSGYKESPWSSDK
+579 
-594 VDSKAIKKIVLSG
+594 
-607 KVVAP
+607 
-612 ENSMSLFSGKD
+612 
-623 TNHELTNVT
+623 
-632 EIEGLSQLDT
+632 
-642 SKVKNMSWMFCG
+642 
-654 LSSVT
+654 
-659 SLDISGFDTSNVT
+659 
-672 DMACMFYGMN
+672 
-682 SITSLEVSSFDTSN
+682 
-696 VKDMQKMFRHM
+696 
-707 SSVTSLDLSN
+707 
-717 FDTSEVT
+717 
-724 TMNYMFADTPL
+724 
-735 KKLILGDTFKFVD
+735 
-748 GTGALTS
+748 
-755 AWKRE
+755 
-760 DGKGKAYT
+760 
-768 ADDFIKNYGTGDLT
+768 
-782 AGTYVSATGWWG
+782 
-794 TSPYNFDENTGTL
+794 
-807 TIEAGEL
+807 
-814 SGYAESPW
+814 
-822 NSGTVDI
+822 
-829 EAIKK
+829 
-834 IVLSGKVVAP
+834 
-844 ENSNYLFSTSTAN
+844 
-857 NDLTNVTEIEGL
+857 
-869 SQLDTSNVTDMRYM
+869 
-883 FFGMSSVTGLDVSSF
+883 
-898 DTSNVTNMYDMFY
+898 
-911 NLSRVTSLDVSGFDT
+911 
-926 SNVTSMPYMFT
+926 
-937 NTSLKKLT
+937 
-945 LGDTFKFVNGEGD
+945 
-958 LTSAWKRED
+958 
-967 GKGTFYS
+967 
-974 AKDFMKNYGTGDL
+974 
-987 TAGTYVSVETGTW
+987 
-1000 GTSPYTFDEN
+1000 
-1010 TGVLT
+1010 
-1015 IGAGELSSYKESPWS
+1015 ESPWS

-1148 SVTSLDLSGFDTS
+1148 SVTSLDVSGFDTS
-1161 KVTDMSDMFLK
+1161 NVTTMENMFYNISSVTSLDLSVFDTSNVTTMQDMFK
-1172 APLKKLILGN
+1172 DTPLAKLTLGD

-1188 DTGLS
+1188 DTKLS
-1193 APKALNDGDQLTGNW
+1193 APKALNEGDQLTGNW

-1280 GGSFKDGQFSYYV
+1280 DGSFKDGQFSYYV

-1424 ISTVIEGSY
+1424 ISTVIEGNY

-1489 SEIGVTIQ
+1489 SEIDVTIQ

-1509 LGTQTIK
+1509 IGTQTIK

>member
-53 NEAKEAI
+53 NEAKEVI
-60 DQTIQNVTEPL
+60 DQTIQNVTDPL

-79 TASDSLATTEE
+79 TTSDSLATTDE
-90 AADETT
+90 ATDETT
-96 ENTQEQAIEQEQ
+96 ENTQEQAKEQEQ

-130 AQKANVAAASKITGT
+130 AQKANVAATSEITGT
-145 WGTSSYTFD
+145 WGTSPYTFD

-164 GELSGNEESPWNS
+164 GELSGYKESPWNS
-177 GTVNLEAIK
+177 KKVDAKSIK

-197 ENSKFLFSTSTS
+197 EDSRRLFSYSY
-209 GKDLTNV
+209 LTNV

-228 KVTAMSYM
+228 NVTNMEYM
-236 FYGMSSV
+236 FHGMRSV
-243 TSLDVSS
+243 TSLDVSG
-250 FDTSKVTTMDYMFKG
+250 FDTSNVTNMDAMFYS
-265 MSRLTSLDVSGFD
+265 MSNVTSLDVSGFD

-284 MSKMFADT
+284 MAFMFDSMSRLTSLDLNSFDTSKVTVMDSMFFGMQSLTSLDISGFDTSNVAYMGDMFRRMSSLTSLDLSNFDTSKVTDMGGMFADT

-306 GVEGSL
+306 ESGSENAKL
-312 TSAWKREDGKGKA
+312 TSAWKREDGTGKV
-325 YTAEDFM
+325 YTAE
-332 KNYGTGDL
+332 
-340 TAGTYVSVE
+340 
-349 IGTWGT
+349 
-355 SPYNFDET
+355 
-363 TGTLTIEAGELSG
+363 
-376 YKESPWSENKK
+376 
-387 VDAKAIKKIVLSGK
+387 
-401 VVAPENSF
+401 
-409 LLFSG
+409 
-414 NTSADK
+414 
-420 PTNVTEIEG
+420 
-429 LSQLDTS
+429 
-436 NVTDMSKM
+436 
-444 FKGMSSITSLD
+444 
-455 VSGFDTSKV
+455 
-464 TNMQHMFSGMSSVTS
+464 
-479 LDLSNF
+479 
-485 DTSKV
+485 
-490 TNMNYMFAD
+490 
-499 TPLKKLILGDT
+499 
-510 FKFVGGAGALTS
+510 
-522 TWMREDGKGTFY
+522 
-534 SAADFMKNYGT
+534 
-545 GDLTAGTYVSVETD
+545 
-559 TWGTSPYMFD
+559 
-569 EDTGTLTIGA
+569 
-579 GKLSGYKESPWSSDK
+579 
-594 VDSKAIKKIVLSG
+594 
-607 KVVAP
+607 
-612 ENSMSLFSGKD
+612 
-623 TNHELTNVT
+623 
-632 EIEGLSQLDT
+632 
-642 SKVKNMSWMFCG
+642 
-654 LSSVT
+654 
-659 SLDISGFDTSNVT
+659 
-672 DMACMFYGMN
+672 
-682 SITSLEVSSFDTSN
+682 
-696 VKDMQKMFRHM
+696 
-707 SSVTSLDLSN
+707 
-717 FDTSEVT
+717 
-724 TMNYMFADTPL
+724 
-735 KKLILGDTFKFVD
+735 
-748 GTGALTS
+748 
-755 AWKRE
+755 
-760 DGKGKAYT
+760 
-768 ADDFIKNYGTGDLT
+768 
-782 AGTYVSATGWWG
+782 
-794 TSPYNFDENTGTL
+794 
-807 TIEAGEL
+807 
-814 SGYAESPW
+814 
-822 NSGTVDI
+822 
-829 EAIKK
+829 
-834 IVLSGKVVAP
+834 
-844 ENSNYLFSTSTAN
+844 
-857 NDLTNVTEIEGL
+857 
-869 SQLDTSNVTDMRYM
+869 
-883 FFGMSSVTGLDVSSF
+883 
-898 DTSNVTNMYDMFY
+898 
-911 NLSRVTSLDVSGFDT
+911 
-926 SNVTSMPYMFT
+926 
-937 NTSLKKLT
+937 
-945 LGDTFKFVNGEGD
+945 
-958 LTSAWKRED
+958 
-967 GKGTFYS
+967 
-974 AKDFMKNYGTGDL
+974 DFMKNYGTGDL

-1000 GTSPYTFDEN
+1000 GTSPYMFDEN

-1015 IGAGELSSYKESPWS
+1015 IEAGELSGYEESPWNS
-1030 ENKKVDATAIK
+1030 DKVDSEAIK
-1041 KIVLSGKVVAPENS
+1041 KIVLAGKVVAPEDS
-1055 FLLFSGNTSADKPTN
+1055 AYLFSSDLTGSKYLNN
-1070 VTEIEGLSQLDTS
+1070 LTEIEGLNQLDTS
-1083 NVTDMSK
+1083 NVTNMREMFKEMSNLTSLDVSSFDTSKVTDMSY
-1090 MFKGMSS
+1090 MFYRNGV
-1097 ITSLDVSG
+1097 TSLDVSG

-1111 TNMQHMFSGMSSV
+1111 TVMSYMFLGMKNITNLDVNGWNTSNVTSMYGMFSGMSSV

-1148 SVTSLDLSGFDTS
+1148 SVTSLDVSGFDTS
-1161 KVTDMSDMFLK
+1161 NVTTMENMFYNISSVTSLDLSVFDTSNVTTMQDMFK
-1172 APLKKLILGN
+1172 DTPLAKLTLGD

-1188 DTGLS
+1188 DTKLS
-1193 APKALNDGDQLTGNW
+1193 APKALNEGDQLTGNW

-1280 GGSFKDGQFSYYV
+1280 DGSFKDGQFSYYV

-1424 ISTVIEGSY
+1424 ISTVIEGNY

-1489 SEIGVTIQ
+1489 SEIDVTIQ

-1509 LGTQTIK
+1509 IGTQTIK

>member
-1 MSKKKLT
+1 
-8 AKRKKQLL
+8 
-16 TMFAVAGVMGNTGI
+16 MFAVAGVMGNTGI

-53 NEAKEAI
+53 NEAKEVI
-60 DQTIQNVTEPL
+60 DQTIQNVTDPL

-79 TASDSLATTEE
+79 TASDSLATT
-90 AADETT
+90 DETT
-96 ENTQEQAIEQEQ
+96 DDTQDQATEQEQ
-108 ATAATA
+108 ATAPTA

-130 AQKANVAAASKITGT
+130 AKKANVVAASEITGT
-145 WGTSSYTFD
+145 WGTSPYTFD

-164 GELSGNEESPWNS
+164 GELSGYTESPWSENKN
-177 GTVNLEAIK
+177 VDAEAIK

-197 ENSKFLFSTSTS
+197 KNSRLLFSGNTPAEKLANVTEIEGLSQLDTSNVTDMWKMFKDMSSITSLDVSGFDTSNVTDMRSMFYGMSSVTSLDVSNFDTSKVTFMSYMFADAPLKKLTLGDTFKFVEANASLTSAWKREDGKGTFYSAEDFMKNYGTGDLTAGTYVSVETDTWGTSPYMFDKDTGTLTIGAGELSGYKESPWSSNKVDNKAIKKIVLAGKVVAPENSNYLFSTSTV

-228 KVTAMSYM
+228 NVTDMSYM
-236 FYGMSSV
+236 FFGMSSV

-250 FDTSKVTTMDYMFKG
+250 FDTSNVTTMSYMFYGMSSVTGLDVSNFDTSNVTTMGYMFKG
-265 MSRLTSLDVSGFD
+265 MGSVTSLDLSNFD
-278 TSKVTE
+278 TSNVTD
-284 MSKMFADT
+284 MTDMFFGT
-292 PLKKLILGDTFKFV
+292 SLKKLILGDTFKFV
-306 GVEGSL
+306 AGKGAL

-325 YTAEDFM
+325 YTAADFM

-376 YKESPWSENKK
+376 
-387 VDAKAIKKIVLSGK
+387 
-401 VVAPENSF
+401 
-409 LLFSG
+409 
-414 NTSADK
+414 
-420 PTNVTEIEG
+420 
-429 LSQLDTS
+429 
-436 NVTDMSKM
+436 
-444 FKGMSSITSLD
+444 
-455 VSGFDTSKV
+455 
-464 TNMQHMFSGMSSVTS
+464 
-479 LDLSNF
+479 
-485 DTSKV
+485 
-490 TNMNYMFAD
+490 
-499 TPLKKLILGDT
+499 
-510 FKFVGGAGALTS
+510 FV
-522 TWMREDGKGTFY
+522 
-534 SAADFMKNYGT
+534 
-545 GDLTAGTYVSVETD
+545 
-559 TWGTSPYMFD
+559 
-569 EDTGTLTIGA
+569 
-579 GKLSGYKESPWSSDK
+579 
-594 VDSKAIKKIVLSG
+594 
-607 KVVAP
+607 
-612 ENSMSLFSGKD
+612 
-623 TNHELTNVT
+623 
-632 EIEGLSQLDT
+632 
-642 SKVKNMSWMFCG
+642 
-654 LSSVT
+654 
-659 SLDISGFDTSNVT
+659 
-672 DMACMFYGMN
+672 
-682 SITSLEVSSFDTSN
+682 
-696 VKDMQKMFRHM
+696 
-707 SSVTSLDLSN
+707 
-717 FDTSEVT
+717 
-724 TMNYMFADTPL
+724 
-735 KKLILGDTFKFVD
+735 
-748 GTGALTS
+748 
-755 AWKRE
+755 
-760 DGKGKAYT
+760 
-768 ADDFIKNYGTGDLT
+768 
-782 AGTYVSATGWWG
+782 
-794 TSPYNFDENTGTL
+794 
-807 TIEAGEL
+807 
-814 SGYAESPW
+814 
-822 NSGTVDI
+822 
-829 EAIKK
+829 
-834 IVLSGKVVAP
+834 
-844 ENSNYLFSTSTAN
+844 
-857 NDLTNVTEIEGL
+857 
-869 SQLDTSNVTDMRYM
+869 
-883 FFGMSSVTGLDVSSF
+883 
-898 DTSNVTNMYDMFY
+898 
-911 NLSRVTSLDVSGFDT
+911 
-926 SNVTSMPYMFT
+926 
-937 NTSLKKLT
+937 
-945 LGDTFKFVNGEGD
+945 
-958 LTSAWKRED
+958 
-967 GKGTFYS
+967 
-974 AKDFMKNYGTGDL
+974 
-987 TAGTYVSVETGTW
+987 
-1000 GTSPYTFDEN
+1000 
-1010 TGVLT
+1010 
-1015 IGAGELSSYKESPWS
+1015 ESPWS

-1148 SVTSLDLSGFDTS
+1148 SVTSLDVSGFDTS
-1161 KVTDMSDMFLK
+1161 NVTTMENMFYNISSVTSLDLSVFDTSNVTTMQDMFK
-1172 APLKKLILGN
+1172 DTPLAKLTLGD

-1188 DTGLS
+1188 DTKLS
-1193 APKALNDGDQLTGNW
+1193 APKALNEGDQLTGNW

-1424 ISTVIEGSY
+1424 ISTVIEGNY

-1489 SEIGVTIQ
+1489 SEIDVTIQ

-1509 LGTQTIK
+1509 IGTQTIK

>member
-1 MSKKKLT
+1 
-8 AKRKKQLL
+8 
-16 TMFAVAGVMGNTGI
+16 MFAVAGVMGNTGI

-53 NEAKEAI
+53 NEAKEVI
-60 DQTIQNVTEPL
+60 DQTIQNVTDPL

-79 TASDSLATTEE
+79 TTSDSLATTDE
-90 AADETT
+90 ATDETT
-96 ENTQEQAIEQEQ
+96 ENTQEQAKEQEQ

-130 AQKANVAAASKITGT
+130 AKKANVVAASEITGT
-145 WGTSSYTFD
+145 WGTSPYTFD

-164 GELSGNEESPWNS
+164 GELSGYTESPWSENKN
-177 GTVNLEAIK
+177 VDAEAIK

-197 ENSKFLFSTSTS
+197 KNSRLLFSGNTPAEKLTNVTEIEGLSQLDTSNVTDMWKMFKDMSSITSLGVSGFDTSNVTDMRSMFYGMSSVTSLDVSNFDTSKVTFMSYMFADAPLKKLTLGDTFKFVEANASLTSAWKREDGKGTFYSAEDFMKNYGTGDLTAGTYVSVETDTWGTSPYMFDKDTGTLTIGAGELSGYKESPWSSNKVDNKAIKKIVLAGKVVAPENSNYLFSTSTV

-228 KVTAMSYM
+228 NVTDMSYM
-236 FYGMSSV
+236 FFGMSSV

-250 FDTSKVTTMDYMFKG
+250 FDTSNVTTMSYMFYGMSSVTGLDVSNFDTSNVTTMGYMFKG
-265 MSRLTSLDVSGFD
+265 MGSVTSLDLSNFD
-278 TSKVTE
+278 TSNVTD
-284 MSKMFADT
+284 MTDMFFGT
-292 PLKKLILGDTFKFV
+292 SLKKLILGDTFKFV
-306 GVEGSL
+306 AGKGAL

-325 YTAEDFM
+325 YTAADFM

-376 YKESPWSENKK
+376 
-387 VDAKAIKKIVLSGK
+387 
-401 VVAPENSF
+401 
-409 LLFSG
+409 
-414 NTSADK
+414 
-420 PTNVTEIEG
+420 
-429 LSQLDTS
+429 
-436 NVTDMSKM
+436 
-444 FKGMSSITSLD
+444 
-455 VSGFDTSKV
+455 
-464 TNMQHMFSGMSSVTS
+464 
-479 LDLSNF
+479 
-485 DTSKV
+485 
-490 TNMNYMFAD
+490 
-499 TPLKKLILGDT
+499 
-510 FKFVGGAGALTS
+510 FV
-522 TWMREDGKGTFY
+522 
-534 SAADFMKNYGT
+534 
-545 GDLTAGTYVSVETD
+545 
-559 TWGTSPYMFD
+559 
-569 EDTGTLTIGA
+569 
-579 GKLSGYKESPWSSDK
+579 
-594 VDSKAIKKIVLSG
+594 
-607 KVVAP
+607 
-612 ENSMSLFSGKD
+612 
-623 TNHELTNVT
+623 
-632 EIEGLSQLDT
+632 
-642 SKVKNMSWMFCG
+642 
-654 LSSVT
+654 
-659 SLDISGFDTSNVT
+659 
-672 DMACMFYGMN
+672 
-682 SITSLEVSSFDTSN
+682 
-696 VKDMQKMFRHM
+696 
-707 SSVTSLDLSN
+707 
-717 FDTSEVT
+717 
-724 TMNYMFADTPL
+724 
-735 KKLILGDTFKFVD
+735 
-748 GTGALTS
+748 
-755 AWKRE
+755 
-760 DGKGKAYT
+760 
-768 ADDFIKNYGTGDLT
+768 
-782 AGTYVSATGWWG
+782 
-794 TSPYNFDENTGTL
+794 
-807 TIEAGEL
+807 
-814 SGYAESPW
+814 
-822 NSGTVDI
+822 
-829 EAIKK
+829 
-834 IVLSGKVVAP
+834 
-844 ENSNYLFSTSTAN
+844 
-857 NDLTNVTEIEGL
+857 
-869 SQLDTSNVTDMRYM
+869 
-883 FFGMSSVTGLDVSSF
+883 
-898 DTSNVTNMYDMFY
+898 
-911 NLSRVTSLDVSGFDT
+911 
-926 SNVTSMPYMFT
+926 
-937 NTSLKKLT
+937 
-945 LGDTFKFVNGEGD
+945 
-958 LTSAWKRED
+958 
-967 GKGTFYS
+967 
-974 AKDFMKNYGTGDL
+974 
-987 TAGTYVSVETGTW
+987 
-1000 GTSPYTFDEN
+1000 
-1010 TGVLT
+1010 
-1015 IGAGELSSYKESPWS
+1015 ESPWS

-1148 SVTSLDLSGFDTS
+1148 SVTSLDVSGFDTS
-1161 KVTDMSDMFLK
+1161 NVTTMENMFYNISSVTSLDLSVFDTSNVTTMQDMFK
-1172 APLKKLILGN
+1172 DTPLAKLTLGD

-1188 DTGLS
+1188 DTKLS
-1193 APKALNDGDQLTGNW
+1193 APKALNEGDQLTGNW

-1280 GGSFKDGQFSYYV
+1280 DGSFKDGQFSYYV

-1424 ISTVIEGSY
+1424 ISTVIEGNY

-1489 SEIGVTIQ
+1489 SEIDVTIQ

-1509 LGTQTIK
+1509 IGTQTIK

>member
-30 APTMALADTLTPT
+30 APTMALADTLSPT

-53 NEAKEAI
+53 NEAKEVI
-60 DQTIQNVTEPL
+60 DQTIQNVTDPL
-71 VNPTDSTT
+71 VNTTDSTT
-79 TASDSLATTEE
+79 TASDSLAPT
-90 AADETT
+90 AETT
-96 ENTQEQAIEQEQ
+96 DDTQNQATEQEQ
-108 ATAATA
+108 ATAATTD
-114 ESEGDATNPT
+114 SEEDATNPT

-164 GELSGNEESPWNS
+164 GELSGYKESPWSSDKVDSN
-177 GTVNLEAIK
+177 AIK
-186 KIVLSGKVVAP
+186 KIVLAGKVVAP
-197 ENSKFLFSTSTS
+197 ENSKFLFSTSTAN
-209 GKDLTNV
+209 KDLTNV

-250 FDTSKVTTMDYMFKG
+250 FDTSNVTTMDYMFKG
-265 MSRLTSLDVSGFD
+265 MSSVTSLDVSGFD
-278 TSKVTE
+278 TSKVTDMGNMFSGMDSVTSLDLSNFDTSKVTSMYNMCTGTPLKKLTLGDTFKFVNGQGGLTSAWKRE
-284 MSKMFADT
+284 DGKGTFYSAKDFMKNYGTGDLTAGTYVSVETGTWGTSPYNFDENTGVLTIEAGELSSSAESPWNSKKVDGKAIKKIVLSGKVVAPKDSRLLFSGNTSDDKPTNVTEIEGLSQLDTSNVTYMGDMFKALSSITSLDVSSFDTSNVTAMSYMFYGMSSVTSLDVSSFDTSNVTDMHSMFNFVSSLTSLDVSNFDTSNVTDMGYMFRGMGSVKSLDLSNFDTSKVTDMGNMFADT

-306 GVEGSL
+306 NGQGAL

-332 KNYGTGDL
+332 
-340 TAGTYVSVE
+340 
-349 IGTWGT
+349 
-355 SPYNFDET
+355 
-363 TGTLTIEAGELSG
+363 
-376 YKESPWSENKK
+376 
-387 VDAKAIKKIVLSGK
+387 
-401 VVAPENSF
+401 
-409 LLFSG
+409 
-414 NTSADK
+414 
-420 PTNVTEIEG
+420 
-429 LSQLDTS
+429 
-436 NVTDMSKM
+436 
-444 FKGMSSITSLD
+444 
-455 VSGFDTSKV
+455 
-464 TNMQHMFSGMSSVTS
+464 
-479 LDLSNF
+479 
-485 DTSKV
+485 
-490 TNMNYMFAD
+490 
-499 TPLKKLILGDT
+499 
-510 FKFVGGAGALTS
+510 
-522 TWMREDGKGTFY
+522 
-534 SAADFMKNYGT
+534 
-545 GDLTAGTYVSVETD
+545 
-559 TWGTSPYMFD
+559 
-569 EDTGTLTIGA
+569 
-579 GKLSGYKESPWSSDK
+579 
-594 VDSKAIKKIVLSG
+594 
-607 KVVAP
+607 
-612 ENSMSLFSGKD
+612 
-623 TNHELTNVT
+623 
-632 EIEGLSQLDT
+632 
-642 SKVKNMSWMFCG
+642 
-654 LSSVT
+654 
-659 SLDISGFDTSNVT
+659 
-672 DMACMFYGMN
+672 
-682 SITSLEVSSFDTSN
+682 
-696 VKDMQKMFRHM
+696 
-707 SSVTSLDLSN
+707 
-717 FDTSEVT
+717 
-724 TMNYMFADTPL
+724 
-735 KKLILGDTFKFVD
+735 
-748 GTGALTS
+748 
-755 AWKRE
+755 
-760 DGKGKAYT
+760 
-768 ADDFIKNYGTGDLT
+768 KNYGTGDLT

-814 SGYAESPW
+814 SGYKESPW
-822 NSGTVDI
+822 FENKKVDAK
-829 EAIKK
+829 AIKK

-844 ENSNYLFSTSTAN
+844 ENSRLLFSGNTTAEKP
-857 NDLTNVTEIEGL
+857 TNVTEIEGL
-869 SQLDTSNVTDMRYM
+869 SQLDTSNVTDMWKM
-883 FFGMSSVTGLDVSSF
+883 FKDMSSI
-898 DTSNVTNMYDMFY
+898 
-911 NLSRVTSLDVSGFDT
+911 TSLDVSGFDT
-926 SNVTSMPYMFT
+926 SNVTDMASMFYGMSSVTSLDLSNFDTSKVTDMGYMFT

-987 TAGTYVSVETGTW
+987 TAGTYVSVETDTW
-1000 GTSPYTFDEN
+1000 GTSPYMFDED
-1010 TGVLT
+1010 TGTLT
-1015 IGAGELSSYKESPWS
+1015 IGAGELSGYEESPWNS
-1030 ENKKVDATAIK
+1030 DKVDIKAIK
-1041 KIVLSGKVVAPENS
+1041 KIVLSGKVVAPENAN
-1055 FLLFSGNTSADKPTN
+1055 LLFTGSSIKGDLAN
-1070 VTEIEGLSQLDTS
+1070 VTEIEGLSQLDTG
-1083 NVTDMSK
+1083 NVTSMVS
-1090 MFKGMSS
+1090 MFNG
-1097 ITSLDVSG
+1097 L
-1105 FDTSKV
+1105 
-1111 TNMQHMFSGMSSV
+1111 SSV
-1124 TSLDVSGFDT
+1124 TNLDVSGFDT
-1134 SNVTDMANMFRGMS
+1134 SNVTDMRAMFKGMGS
-1148 SVTSLDLSGFDTS
+1148 ITSLDLSGFDTS
-1161 KVTDMSDMFLK
+1161 NVTNMQDIFKDT
-1172 APLKKLILGN
+1172 PLAKLTLGD

-1489 SEIGVTIQ
+1489 SEIDVTIQ

-1509 LGTQTIK
+1509 IGTQTIK

>member
-30 APTMALADTLTPT
+30 APTMALADTLSPT

-53 NEAKEAI
+53 NEAKEVI
-60 DQTIQNVTEPL
+60 DQTIQNVTDPL

-79 TASDSLATTEE
+79 TASDSLAPTDE
-90 AADETT
+90 ATDETT
-96 ENTQEQAIEQEQ
+96 DDAQEQ
-108 ATAATA
+108 ATAPTA

-130 AQKANVAAASKITGT
+130 AQKSNVAAVSKITGT

-164 GELSGNEESPWNS
+164 GELSGYEESPWNS
-177 GTVNLEAIK
+177 GTV
-186 KIVLSGKVVAP
+186 
-197 ENSKFLFSTSTS
+197 
-209 GKDLTNV
+209 DL
-216 TEIEGLSQLDTS
+216 
-228 KVTAMSYM
+228 
-236 FYGMSSV
+236 
-243 TSLDVSS
+243 
-250 FDTSKVTTMDYMFKG
+250 
-265 MSRLTSLDVSGFD
+265 
-278 TSKVTE
+278 
-284 MSKMFADT
+284 
-292 PLKKLILGDTFKFV
+292 
-306 GVEGSL
+306 
-312 TSAWKREDGKGKA
+312 
-325 YTAEDFM
+325 
-332 KNYGTGDL
+332 
-340 TAGTYVSVE
+340 
-349 IGTWGT
+349 
-355 SPYNFDET
+355 
-363 TGTLTIEAGELSG
+363 
-376 YKESPWSENKK
+376 
-387 VDAKAIKKIVLSGK
+387 
-401 VVAPENSF
+401 
-409 LLFSG
+409 
-414 NTSADK
+414 
-420 PTNVTEIEG
+420 
-429 LSQLDTS
+429 
-436 NVTDMSKM
+436 
-444 FKGMSSITSLD
+444 
-455 VSGFDTSKV
+455 
-464 TNMQHMFSGMSSVTS
+464 
-479 LDLSNF
+479 
-485 DTSKV
+485 
-490 TNMNYMFAD
+490 
-499 TPLKKLILGDT
+499 
-510 FKFVGGAGALTS
+510 
-522 TWMREDGKGTFY
+522 
-534 SAADFMKNYGT
+534 
-545 GDLTAGTYVSVETD
+545 
-559 TWGTSPYMFD
+559 
-569 EDTGTLTIGA
+569 
-579 GKLSGYKESPWSSDK
+579 
-594 VDSKAIKKIVLSG
+594 
-607 KVVAP
+607 
-612 ENSMSLFSGKD
+612 
-623 TNHELTNVT
+623 
-632 EIEGLSQLDT
+632 
-642 SKVKNMSWMFCG
+642 
-654 LSSVT
+654 
-659 SLDISGFDTSNVT
+659 
-672 DMACMFYGMN
+672 
-682 SITSLEVSSFDTSN
+682 
-696 VKDMQKMFRHM
+696 
-707 SSVTSLDLSN
+707 
-717 FDTSEVT
+717 
-724 TMNYMFADTPL
+724 
-735 KKLILGDTFKFVD
+735 
-748 GTGALTS
+748 
-755 AWKRE
+755 
-760 DGKGKAYT
+760 
-768 ADDFIKNYGTGDLT
+768 
-782 AGTYVSATGWWG
+782 
-794 TSPYNFDENTGTL
+794 
-807 TIEAGEL
+807 
-814 SGYAESPW
+814 
-822 NSGTVDI
+822 

-844 ENSNYLFSTSTAN
+844 ENSNYLFSTSTGGK
-857 NDLTNVTEIEGL
+857 DLTNVTEIEGL
-869 SQLDTSNVTDMRYM
+869 SQLDTSNVTTMSYI
-883 FFGMSSVTGLDVSSF
+883 FYGMSSVTSLDLSNF
-898 DTSNVTNMYDMFY
+898 DTSK
-911 NLSRVTSLDVSGFDT
+911 VTSIYNMCTGT
-926 SNVTSMPYMFT
+926 P
-937 NTSLKKLT
+937 LKKLT
-945 LGDTFKFVNGEGD
+945 LGDTFKFVNGQGG
-958 LTSAWKRED
+958 LNSAWKRED

-987 TAGTYVSVETGTW
+987 TAGTYVSVKTDTW
-1000 GTSPYTFDEN
+1000 GTSLYMFDED
-1010 TGVLT
+1010 TGTLT
-1015 IGAGELSSYKESPWS
+1015 IGAGELSSSAESPWNS
-1030 ENKKVDATAIK
+1030 DKVDIKAIK
-1041 KIVLSGKVVAPENS
+1041 KIVLAGKVVAPEDS
-1055 FLLFSGNTSADKPTN
+1055 AYLFSSDVTGAKYLNN
-1070 VTEIEGLSQLDTS
+1070 LTEIEGLNQLDTS
-1083 NVTDMSK
+1083 NVTNMREMFKEMSNLTSLDVSSFDTSKVTDMSY
-1090 MFKGMSS
+1090 MFYRNGVTSLDVSGFDTSKVTAMSLMFSGMNNVTNLDVNGWNTSNVTNMSGMFLGMSS

-1105 FDTSKV
+1105 FDTSNV
-1111 TNMQHMFSGMSSV
+1111 TTMSNMFRGMSNL
-1124 TSLDVSGFDT
+1124 TSLDLSNFDT
-1134 SNVTDMANMFRGMS
+1134 SNVTDMSVMFYDMDNL
-1148 SVTSLDLSGFDTS
+1148 TSLDVSSFDTS
-1161 KVTDMSDMFLK
+1161 KVTDMGYMFADTSLN
-1172 APLKKLILGN
+1172 KLTLGD

-1340 DSTITGTYTGD
+1340 DSTITRTYTGD

-1424 ISTVIEGSY
+1424 ISTVIEGNY

-1489 SEIGVTIQ
+1489 SEIDVTIQ

>member
-30 APTMALADTLTPT
+30 APTMALADTLSPT
-43 AETATEQTQA
+43 AETSTEQTQA
-53 NEAKEAI
+53 NEAKEVI
-60 DQTIQNVTEPL
+60 DQTIQNVTDPL

-79 TASDSLATTEE
+79 TASDSLATT
-90 AADETT
+90 DETT
-96 ENTQEQAIEQEQ
+96 ENTQEQA
-108 ATAATA
+108 TAPTA
-114 ESEGDATNPT
+114 ESEEDATNPT

-130 AQKANVAAASKITGT
+130 AQKANVAAAS
-145 WGTSSYTFD
+145 
-154 ENTGVLTIGA
+154 
-164 GELSGNEESPWNS
+164 
-177 GTVNLEAIK
+177 
-186 KIVLSGKVVAP
+186 
-197 ENSKFLFSTSTS
+197 
-209 GKDLTNV
+209 
-216 TEIEGLSQLDTS
+216 EI
-228 KVTAMSYM
+228 
-236 FYGMSSV
+236 
-243 TSLDVSS
+243 
-250 FDTSKVTTMDYMFKG
+250 
-265 MSRLTSLDVSGFD
+265 
-278 TSKVTE
+278 
-284 MSKMFADT
+284 
-292 PLKKLILGDTFKFV
+292 
-306 GVEGSL
+306 
-312 TSAWKREDGKGKA
+312 
-325 YTAEDFM
+325 
-332 KNYGTGDL
+332 
-340 TAGTYVSVE
+340 
-349 IGTWGT
+349 
-355 SPYNFDET
+355 
-363 TGTLTIEAGELSG
+363 
-376 YKESPWSENKK
+376 
-387 VDAKAIKKIVLSGK
+387 
-401 VVAPENSF
+401 
-409 LLFSG
+409 
-414 NTSADK
+414 
-420 PTNVTEIEG
+420 
-429 LSQLDTS
+429 
-436 NVTDMSKM
+436 
-444 FKGMSSITSLD
+444 
-455 VSGFDTSKV
+455 
-464 TNMQHMFSGMSSVTS
+464 
-479 LDLSNF
+479 
-485 DTSKV
+485 
-490 TNMNYMFAD
+490 
-499 TPLKKLILGDT
+499 
-510 FKFVGGAGALTS
+510 
-522 TWMREDGKGTFY
+522 
-534 SAADFMKNYGT
+534 
-545 GDLTAGTYVSVETD
+545 
-559 TWGTSPYMFD
+559 
-569 EDTGTLTIGA
+569 
-579 GKLSGYKESPWSSDK
+579 
-594 VDSKAIKKIVLSG
+594 
-607 KVVAP
+607 
-612 ENSMSLFSGKD
+612 
-623 TNHELTNVT
+623 
-632 EIEGLSQLDT
+632 
-642 SKVKNMSWMFCG
+642 
-654 LSSVT
+654 
-659 SLDISGFDTSNVT
+659 
-672 DMACMFYGMN
+672 
-682 SITSLEVSSFDTSN
+682 
-696 VKDMQKMFRHM
+696 
-707 SSVTSLDLSN
+707 
-717 FDTSEVT
+717 
-724 TMNYMFADTPL
+724 
-735 KKLILGDTFKFVD
+735 
-748 GTGALTS
+748 
-755 AWKRE
+755 
-760 DGKGKAYT
+760 
-768 ADDFIKNYGTGDLT
+768 
-782 AGTYVSATGWWG
+782 
-794 TSPYNFDENTGTL
+794 
-807 TIEAGEL
+807 
-814 SGYAESPW
+814 
-822 NSGTVDI
+822 
-829 EAIKK
+829 
-834 IVLSGKVVAP
+834 
-844 ENSNYLFSTSTAN
+844 
-857 NDLTNVTEIEGL
+857 
-869 SQLDTSNVTDMRYM
+869 
-883 FFGMSSVTGLDVSSF
+883 
-898 DTSNVTNMYDMFY
+898 
-911 NLSRVTSLDVSGFDT
+911 
-926 SNVTSMPYMFT
+926 
-937 NTSLKKLT
+937 
-945 LGDTFKFVNGEGD
+945 
-958 LTSAWKRED
+958 
-967 GKGTFYS
+967 
-974 AKDFMKNYGTGDL
+974 
-987 TAGTYVSVETGTW
+987 TGTW

-1015 IGAGELSSYKESPWS
+1015 IGAGELSGFAESPWYGD
-1030 ENKKVDATAIK
+1030 KKVDSKAIK

-1055 FLLFSGNTSADKPTN
+1055 ERLFSYSSLTN

-1083 NVTDMSK
+1083 KVTSMSQMFADMSNV
-1090 MFKGMSS
+1090 
-1097 ITSLDVSG
+1097 TSLDLSG

-1111 TNMQHMFSGMSSV
+1111 TSMASMFFNMSSVTSLDLSGFDTSKVTDMGQMFYSMSSV

-1351 IHKGKLVVNGEV
+1351 IYKGKLVVNGEV

-1409 IGEQLGQLTEAHRVG
+1409 IGEQLGQLTETHRVG
-1424 ISTVIEGSY
+1424 ISTVIEGNY

-1489 SEIGVTIQ
+1489 SEIDVTIQ

>member
-30 APTMALADTLTPT
+30 APTMALADTLSPT

-53 NEAKEAI
+53 NEAKEVI
-60 DQTIQNVTEPL
+60 DQTIQNVTDPL

-79 TASDSLATTEE
+79 TTSDSLATTDE
-90 AADETT
+90 ATDETT
-96 ENTQEQAIEQEQ
+96 DDTQDQATEQEQ

-114 ESEGDATNPT
+114 DSEGDATNPT

-130 AQKANVAAASKITGT
+130 AQKANVAAASEITGT
-145 WGTSSYTFD
+145 WGTSPYTFD

-164 GELSGNEESPWNS
+164 GELSGYKESPWNS
-177 GTVNLEAIK
+177 KKVDAKSIK

-197 ENSKFLFSTSTS
+197 EDSRRLFSYSY
-209 GKDLTNV
+209 LTNV

-228 KVTAMSYM
+228 NVTNMEYM
-236 FYGMSSV
+236 FHGMRSV
-243 TSLDVSS
+243 TSLDVSG
-250 FDTSKVTTMDYMFKG
+250 FDTSNVTNMDAMFYS
-265 MSRLTSLDVSGFD
+265 MSNVTSLDVSGFD

-284 MSKMFADT
+284 MAFMFDSMSRLTSLDLNSFDTSKVTVMDSMFFGMQSLTSLDISGFDTSNVAYMGDMFRRMSSLTSLDLSNFDTSKVTDMGAMFADT

-306 GVEGSL
+306 ESGSENAKL
-312 TSAWKREDGKGKA
+312 TSAWKRADGKGKV
-325 YTAEDFM
+325 YT
-332 KNYGTGDL
+332 
-340 TAGTYVSVE
+340 
-349 IGTWGT
+349 
-355 SPYNFDET
+355 
-363 TGTLTIEAGELSG
+363 
-376 YKESPWSENKK
+376 
-387 VDAKAIKKIVLSGK
+387 
-401 VVAPENSF
+401 
-409 LLFSG
+409 
-414 NTSADK
+414 
-420 PTNVTEIEG
+420 
-429 LSQLDTS
+429 
-436 NVTDMSKM
+436 
-444 FKGMSSITSLD
+444 
-455 VSGFDTSKV
+455 
-464 TNMQHMFSGMSSVTS
+464 
-479 LDLSNF
+479 
-485 DTSKV
+485 
-490 TNMNYMFAD
+490 
-499 TPLKKLILGDT
+499 
-510 FKFVGGAGALTS
+510 
-522 TWMREDGKGTFY
+522 
-534 SAADFMKNYGT
+534 AADFMN
-545 GDLTAGTYVSVETD
+545 
-559 TWGTSPYMFD
+559 
-569 EDTGTLTIGA
+569 
-579 GKLSGYKESPWSSDK
+579 
-594 VDSKAIKKIVLSG
+594 
-607 KVVAP
+607 
-612 ENSMSLFSGKD
+612 
-623 TNHELTNVT
+623 
-632 EIEGLSQLDT
+632 
-642 SKVKNMSWMFCG
+642 
-654 LSSVT
+654 
-659 SLDISGFDTSNVT
+659 
-672 DMACMFYGMN
+672 
-682 SITSLEVSSFDTSN
+682 
-696 VKDMQKMFRHM
+696 
-707 SSVTSLDLSN
+707 
-717 FDTSEVT
+717 
-724 TMNYMFADTPL
+724 
-735 KKLILGDTFKFVD
+735 
-748 GTGALTS
+748 
-755 AWKRE
+755 
-760 DGKGKAYT
+760 
-768 ADDFIKNYGTGDLT
+768 NYGTGDLT

-814 SGYAESPW
+814 SGYEKSPW
-822 NSGTVDI
+822 NSGTVDY

-844 ENSNYLFSTSTAN
+844 KYSGYLFSSTYTGKQ
-857 NDLTNVTEIEGL
+857 LKNVTEIEGL
-869 SQLDTSNVTDMRYM
+869 SQLDTSNVTDMRCM
-883 FFGMSSVTGLDVSSF
+883 FSDMRSVINLDVSGF
-898 DTSNVTNMYDMFY
+898 DTSNVTSMNYMFKNM
-911 NLSRVTSLDVSGFDT
+911 SSITSLDVSGFDT
-926 SNVTSMPYMFT
+926 SNVTGMYTMFQGLSRV
-937 NTSLKKLT
+937 TSLDLSNFDTHKVTDMRDMFVDTPLKKLI
-945 LGDTFKFVNGEGD
+945 LGDTFKFVESGSENAK

-967 GKGTFYS
+967 GTGKVYT
-974 AKDFMKNYGTGDL
+974 AEDFMKNYGTGDL

-1000 GTSPYTFDEN
+1000 GTSPYMFDEN

-1015 IGAGELSSYKESPWS
+1015 IEAGELSGYEESPWNS
-1030 ENKKVDATAIK
+1030 DKVDSEAIK
-1041 KIVLSGKVVAPENS
+1041 KIVLAGKVVAPEDSSN
-1055 FLLFSGNTSADKPTN
+1055 LFSYSYLKN
-1070 VTEIEGLSQLDTS
+1070 VTEIDGLSQLDTS
-1083 NVTDMSK
+1083 NVTDMRE
-1090 MFKGMSS
+1090 MFRGMNS
-1097 ITSLDVSG
+1097 ITSLDLSG
-1105 FDTSKV
+1105 FDTSNV
-1111 TNMQHMFSGMSSV
+1111 TNMKWMFGGGLRSV
-1124 TSLDVSGFDT
+1124 TSLDLSGFDT
-1134 SNVTDMANMFRGMS
+1134 SNVTDMYAMFYDMSNLTSLDLSNFDTSKVTDMSYMFEGMS

-1161 KVTDMSDMFLK
+1161 KVTDMSDMFLIV
-1172 APLKKLILGN
+1172 LLNKLTLGD

-1193 APKALNDGDQLTGNW
+1193 APKALNEGDQLTGNW

-1220 ADFMTN
+1220 ADFMAN

-1238 AELVKSELKPQ
+1238 AELVKSELEPQ

-1293 GVGKLKVGDKVVL
+1293 GAGKLKVGDKVVL
-1306 DGYNKEKELIDS
+1306 DGYNKEKKLMDS

-1332 QVDTYKLG
+1332 QVDAYQLG

-1363 ISWGGTYKDGKF
+1363 VSWGGTYKDGKF

-1489 SEIGVTIQ
+1489 SEIDVTIQ

-1509 LGTQTIK
+1509 SGTQTIK

>member
-60 DQTIQNVTEPL
+60 DQTIQNVTDPL

-79 TASDSLATTEE
+79 TASDSLAQT
-90 AADETT
+90 DETT
-96 ENTQEQAIEQEQ
+96 DDTQDQATEQEQ

-130 AQKANVAAASKITGT
+130 AQKANVAAASEITGT
-145 WGTSSYTFD
+145 WGTSPYTFD
-154 ENTGVLTIGA
+154 ENTGVLTIGE
-164 GELSGNEESPWNS
+164 GELSSYKESPWNS
-177 GTVNLEAIK
+177 KKVDAKSIK

-197 ENSKFLFSTSTS
+197 EYSGRLFSYSP
-209 GKDLTNV
+209 LTN
-216 TEIEGLSQLDTS
+216 
-228 KVTAMSYM
+228 A
-236 FYGMSSV
+236 
-243 TSLDVSS
+243 
-250 FDTSKVTTMDYMFKG
+250 
-265 MSRLTSLDVSGFD
+265 
-278 TSKVTE
+278 
-284 MSKMFADT
+284 
-292 PLKKLILGDTFKFV
+292 
-306 GVEGSL
+306 
-312 TSAWKREDGKGKA
+312 
-325 YTAEDFM
+325 
-332 KNYGTGDL
+332 
-340 TAGTYVSVE
+340 
-349 IGTWGT
+349 
-355 SPYNFDET
+355 
-363 TGTLTIEAGELSG
+363 
-376 YKESPWSENKK
+376 
-387 VDAKAIKKIVLSGK
+387 
-401 VVAPENSF
+401 
-409 LLFSG
+409 
-414 NTSADK
+414 
-420 PTNVTEIEG
+420 TEIEG

-436 NVTDMSKM
+436 NVTNMEFM
-444 FKGMSSITSLD
+444 FDGMSSVTSLD
-455 VSGFDTSKV
+455 VSGFDTSNV
-464 TNMQHMFSGMSSVTS
+464 TIMDYMFRGMSNVTS
-479 LDLSNF
+479 LDVSGFNTSKVTEMASMFDGMSRLTSLDLNSF

-490 TNMNYMFAD
+490 TVMESMFFGMQN
-499 TPLKKLILGDT
+499 L
-510 FKFVGGAGALTS
+510 
-522 TWMREDGKGTFY
+522 
-534 SAADFMKNYGT
+534 
-545 GDLTAGTYVSVETD
+545 
-559 TWGTSPYMFD
+559 
-569 EDTGTLTIGA
+569 
-579 GKLSGYKESPWSSDK
+579 
-594 VDSKAIKKIVLSG
+594 
-607 KVVAP
+607 
-612 ENSMSLFSGKD
+612 
-623 TNHELTNVT
+623 
-632 EIEGLSQLDT
+632 
-642 SKVKNMSWMFCG
+642 
-654 LSSVT
+654 T

-672 DMACMFYGMN
+672 DMEY
-682 SITSLEVSSFDTSN
+682 
-696 VKDMQKMFRHM
+696 MFRRM
-707 SSVTSLDLSN
+707 SSLTSLDLSN
-717 FDTSEVT
+717 FDTSKVT
-724 TMNYMFADTPL
+724 HMGAMFAATPL
-735 KKLILGDTFKFVD
+735 KKLVLGDTFKFVKSANGLD
-748 GTGALTS
+748 VGLTS

-760 DGKGKAYT
+760 DGKGKVYT
-768 ADDFIKNYGTGDLT
+768 AADFMNNYGTGDLT

-814 SGYAESPW
+814 SGYEKSPW
-822 NSGTVDI
+822 NSGTVDY

-844 ENSNYLFSTSTAN
+844 KYSGYLFSSTYTGKQ
-857 NDLTNVTEIEGL
+857 LKNVTEIEGL
-869 SQLDTSNVTDMRYM
+869 SQLDTSNVTDMRCM
-883 FFGMSSVTGLDVSSF
+883 FSDMRSVINLDVSGF
-898 DTSNVTNMYDMFY
+898 DTSNVTSMNYMFKNM
-911 NLSRVTSLDVSGFDT
+911 SSITSLDVSGFDT
-926 SNVTSMPYMFT
+926 SNVTGMYTMFQGLSRV
-937 NTSLKKLT
+937 TSLDLSNFDTHKVTDMREMFVDTPLKKLI
-945 LGDTFKFVNGEGD
+945 LGDTFKFVESGSENAK

-967 GKGTFYS
+967 GTGKVYT
-974 AKDFMKNYGTGDL
+974 AEDFMKNYGTGDL

-1000 GTSPYTFDEN
+1000 GTSPYMFDEN

-1015 IGAGELSSYKESPWS
+1015 IEAGELSSSAESPWNS
-1030 ENKKVDATAIK
+1030 DKVDSEAIK
-1041 KIVLSGKVVAPENS
+1041 KIVLAGKVVAPEDS
-1055 FLLFSGNTSADKPTN
+1055 AYLFSSDLTGSKYLNN
-1070 VTEIEGLSQLDTS
+1070 LTEIEGLNQLDTS
-1083 NVTDMSK
+1083 NVTNMSY
-1090 MFKGMSS
+1090 MFKEMSNL
-1097 ITSLDVSG
+1097 TSLDVSS

-1111 TNMQHMFSGMSSV
+1111 TTMESMFKN
-1124 TSLDVSGFDT
+1124 T
-1134 SNVTDMANMFRGMS
+1134 
-1148 SVTSLDLSGFDTS
+1148 
-1161 KVTDMSDMFLK
+1161 
-1172 APLKKLILGN
+1172 PLAKLTLGD
-1182 HFKAVG
+1182 HFKAVE

-1293 GVGKLKVGDKVVL
+1293 GAGKLKVGDKVVL

-1489 SEIGVTIQ
+1489 SEIDVTIQ

-1509 LGTQTIK
+1509 IGTQTIK

-1558 ADDQVTMN
+1558 AGDQVTMN

>member
-1 MSKKKLT
+1 
-8 AKRKKQLL
+8 
-16 TMFAVAGVMGNTGI
+16 MGNTGI

-53 NEAKEAI
+53 NEAKEVI
-60 DQTIQNVTEPL
+60 DQTIQNVTDPL

-79 TASDSLATTEE
+79 TTSDSLATTDE
-90 AADETT
+90 ATDETT
-96 ENTQEQAIEQEQ
+96 ENTQEQAKEQEQ
-108 ATAATA
+108 ATAATV

-130 AQKANVAAASKITGT
+130 AKKANVVAASEITGT
-145 WGTSSYTFD
+145 WGTSPYTFD

-164 GELSGNEESPWNS
+164 GELSGYTESPWSENKN
-177 GTVNLEAIK
+177 VDAEAIK

-197 ENSKFLFSTSTS
+197 KNSRLLFSGNTPAEKLTNVTEIEGLSQLDTSNVTDMWKMFKDMSSITSLDVSGFDTSNVTDMRSMFYGMSSVTSLDVSNFDTSKVTFMSYMFADAPLKKLTLGDTFKFVEANASLTSAWKREDGKGTFYSAEDFMKNYGTGDLTAGTYVSVETDTWGTSPYMFDKDTGTLTIGAGELSGYKESPWSSNKVDNKAIKKIVLAGKVVAPENSNYLFSTSTV

-228 KVTAMSYM
+228 NVTDMSYM
-236 FYGMSSV
+236 FFGMSSV

-250 FDTSKVTTMDYMFKG
+250 FDTSNVTTMSYMFYGMSSVTGLDVSNFDTSNVTTMGYMFKG
-265 MSRLTSLDVSGFD
+265 MGSVTSLDLSNFD
-278 TSKVTE
+278 TSNVTD
-284 MSKMFADT
+284 MTDMFFGT
-292 PLKKLILGDTFKFV
+292 SLKKLILGDTFKFV
-306 GVEGSL
+306 AGKGAL

-325 YTAEDFM
+325 YTAADFM

-376 YKESPWSENKK
+376 
-387 VDAKAIKKIVLSGK
+387 
-401 VVAPENSF
+401 
-409 LLFSG
+409 
-414 NTSADK
+414 
-420 PTNVTEIEG
+420 
-429 LSQLDTS
+429 
-436 NVTDMSKM
+436 
-444 FKGMSSITSLD
+444 
-455 VSGFDTSKV
+455 
-464 TNMQHMFSGMSSVTS
+464 
-479 LDLSNF
+479 
-485 DTSKV
+485 
-490 TNMNYMFAD
+490 
-499 TPLKKLILGDT
+499 
-510 FKFVGGAGALTS
+510 FV
-522 TWMREDGKGTFY
+522 
-534 SAADFMKNYGT
+534 
-545 GDLTAGTYVSVETD
+545 
-559 TWGTSPYMFD
+559 
-569 EDTGTLTIGA
+569 
-579 GKLSGYKESPWSSDK
+579 
-594 VDSKAIKKIVLSG
+594 
-607 KVVAP
+607 
-612 ENSMSLFSGKD
+612 
-623 TNHELTNVT
+623 
-632 EIEGLSQLDT
+632 
-642 SKVKNMSWMFCG
+642 
-654 LSSVT
+654 
-659 SLDISGFDTSNVT
+659 
-672 DMACMFYGMN
+672 
-682 SITSLEVSSFDTSN
+682 
-696 VKDMQKMFRHM
+696 
-707 SSVTSLDLSN
+707 
-717 FDTSEVT
+717 
-724 TMNYMFADTPL
+724 
-735 KKLILGDTFKFVD
+735 
-748 GTGALTS
+748 
-755 AWKRE
+755 
-760 DGKGKAYT
+760 
-768 ADDFIKNYGTGDLT
+768 
-782 AGTYVSATGWWG
+782 
-794 TSPYNFDENTGTL
+794 
-807 TIEAGEL
+807 
-814 SGYAESPW
+814 
-822 NSGTVDI
+822 
-829 EAIKK
+829 
-834 IVLSGKVVAP
+834 
-844 ENSNYLFSTSTAN
+844 
-857 NDLTNVTEIEGL
+857 
-869 SQLDTSNVTDMRYM
+869 
-883 FFGMSSVTGLDVSSF
+883 
-898 DTSNVTNMYDMFY
+898 
-911 NLSRVTSLDVSGFDT
+911 
-926 SNVTSMPYMFT
+926 
-937 NTSLKKLT
+937 
-945 LGDTFKFVNGEGD
+945 
-958 LTSAWKRED
+958 
-967 GKGTFYS
+967 
-974 AKDFMKNYGTGDL
+974 
-987 TAGTYVSVETGTW
+987 
-1000 GTSPYTFDEN
+1000 
-1010 TGVLT
+1010 
-1015 IGAGELSSYKESPWS
+1015 ESPWS

-1083 NVTDMSK
+1083 NVTDMS
-1090 MFKGMSS
+1090 S

-1148 SVTSLDLSGFDTS
+1148 SVTSLDVSGFDTS
-1161 KVTDMSDMFLK
+1161 NVTTMENMFYNISSITSLDLSVFDTSNVTTMQDMFK
-1172 APLKKLILGN
+1172 DTPLAKLTLGD

-1188 DTGLS
+1188 DTKLS
-1193 APKALNDGDQLTGNW
+1193 APKALNEGDQLTGNW

-1226 YGTGDLTAGTYV
+1226 YGTGDLMAGTYV

-1280 GGSFKDGQFSYYV
+1280 DGSFKDGQFSYYV

-1409 IGEQLGQLTEAHRVG
+1409 IREQLGQLTEAHRVG
-1424 ISTVIEGSY
+1424 ISTVIEGNY

-1489 SEIGVTIQ
+1489 SEIDVTIQ

-1509 LGTQTIK
+1509 IGTQTIK

>member
-1 MSKKKLT
+1 MIKNKRKKGVNMSKKKLT

-16 TMFAVAGVMGNTGI
+16 TMFAVAGVMGNAGI
-30 APTMALADTLTPT
+30 APTMALANTLSPT

-53 NEAKEAI
+53 NEAKEVI

-79 TASDSLATTEE
+79 TTSDSLATTDE
-90 AADETT
+90 ATDETT
-96 ENTQEQAIEQEQ
+96 ENTQEQAKEQEQ

-130 AQKANVAAASKITGT
+130 AQKANVAATSEITGT
-145 WGTSSYTFD
+145 WGTSPYTFD

-164 GELSGNEESPWNS
+164 GELSGYKESPWNS
-177 GTVNLEAIK
+177 KKVDAKSIK

-197 ENSKFLFSTSTS
+197 EDSRRLFSYSY
-209 GKDLTNV
+209 LTNV

-228 KVTAMSYM
+228 NVTNMEYM
-236 FYGMSSV
+236 FHGMRSV
-243 TSLDVSS
+243 TSLDVSG
-250 FDTSKVTTMDYMFKG
+250 FDTSNVTNMDAMFYS
-265 MSRLTSLDVSGFD
+265 MSNVTSLDVSGFD

-284 MSKMFADT
+284 MAFMFDSMSRLTSLDLNSFDTSKVTVMDSMFFGMQSLTSLDISGFDTSNVAYMGDMFRRMSSLTSLDLSNFDTSKVTDMGGMFADT

-306 GVEGSL
+306 ESGSENAKL
-312 TSAWKREDGKGKA
+312 TSAWKREDGTGKV
-325 YTAEDFM
+325 YTAE
-332 KNYGTGDL
+332 
-340 TAGTYVSVE
+340 
-349 IGTWGT
+349 
-355 SPYNFDET
+355 
-363 TGTLTIEAGELSG
+363 
-376 YKESPWSENKK
+376 
-387 VDAKAIKKIVLSGK
+387 
-401 VVAPENSF
+401 
-409 LLFSG
+409 
-414 NTSADK
+414 
-420 PTNVTEIEG
+420 
-429 LSQLDTS
+429 
-436 NVTDMSKM
+436 
-444 FKGMSSITSLD
+444 
-455 VSGFDTSKV
+455 
-464 TNMQHMFSGMSSVTS
+464 
-479 LDLSNF
+479 
-485 DTSKV
+485 
-490 TNMNYMFAD
+490 
-499 TPLKKLILGDT
+499 
-510 FKFVGGAGALTS
+510 
-522 TWMREDGKGTFY
+522 
-534 SAADFMKNYGT
+534 
-545 GDLTAGTYVSVETD
+545 
-559 TWGTSPYMFD
+559 
-569 EDTGTLTIGA
+569 
-579 GKLSGYKESPWSSDK
+579 
-594 VDSKAIKKIVLSG
+594 
-607 KVVAP
+607 
-612 ENSMSLFSGKD
+612 
-623 TNHELTNVT
+623 
-632 EIEGLSQLDT
+632 
-642 SKVKNMSWMFCG
+642 
-654 LSSVT
+654 
-659 SLDISGFDTSNVT
+659 
-672 DMACMFYGMN
+672 
-682 SITSLEVSSFDTSN
+682 
-696 VKDMQKMFRHM
+696 
-707 SSVTSLDLSN
+707 
-717 FDTSEVT
+717 
-724 TMNYMFADTPL
+724 
-735 KKLILGDTFKFVD
+735 
-748 GTGALTS
+748 
-755 AWKRE
+755 
-760 DGKGKAYT
+760 
-768 ADDFIKNYGTGDLT
+768 
-782 AGTYVSATGWWG
+782 
-794 TSPYNFDENTGTL
+794 
-807 TIEAGEL
+807 
-814 SGYAESPW
+814 
-822 NSGTVDI
+822 
-829 EAIKK
+829 
-834 IVLSGKVVAP
+834 
-844 ENSNYLFSTSTAN
+844 
-857 NDLTNVTEIEGL
+857 
-869 SQLDTSNVTDMRYM
+869 
-883 FFGMSSVTGLDVSSF
+883 
-898 DTSNVTNMYDMFY
+898 
-911 NLSRVTSLDVSGFDT
+911 
-926 SNVTSMPYMFT
+926 
-937 NTSLKKLT
+937 
-945 LGDTFKFVNGEGD
+945 
-958 LTSAWKRED
+958 
-967 GKGTFYS
+967 
-974 AKDFMKNYGTGDL
+974 DFMKNYGTGDL

-1000 GTSPYTFDEN
+1000 GTSPYMFDEN

-1015 IGAGELSSYKESPWS
+1015 IEAGELSGYEESPWNS
-1030 ENKKVDATAIK
+1030 DKVDSEAIK
-1041 KIVLSGKVVAPENS
+1041 KIVLAGKVVAPEDS
-1055 FLLFSGNTSADKPTN
+1055 AYLFSSDLTGSKYLNN
-1070 VTEIEGLSQLDTS
+1070 LTEIEGLNQLDTS
-1083 NVTDMSK
+1083 NVTNMREMFKEMSNLTSLDVSSFDTSKVTDMSY
-1090 MFKGMSS
+1090 MFYRNGV
-1097 ITSLDVSG
+1097 TSLDVSG

-1111 TNMQHMFSGMSSV
+1111 TVMSYMFLGMKNITNLDVNGWNTSNVTSMYGMFSGMSSV

-1134 SNVTDMANMFRGMS
+1134 CNVTTMREMFREMGNL
-1148 SVTSLDLSGFDTS
+1148 TSLDLSGFDTS
-1161 KVTDMSDMFLK
+1161 NLTDMSTMFYDMDNLTSLDVSSFDTSK
-1172 APLKKLILGN
+1172 VTTMGSMFKNTPLAKLTLGD

-1340 DSTITGTYTGD
+1340 DSTITGSYTGD

-1489 SEIGVTIQ
+1489 SEIDVTIQ

-1509 LGTQTIK
+1509 IGTQTIK

>member
-30 APTMALADTLTPT
+30 APTMALADTLSPT

-53 NEAKEAI
+53 NEAKEVI
-60 DQTIQNVTEPL
+60 DQTIQNVTDPL

-79 TASDSLATTEE
+79 TASDSLAPTDE
-90 AADETT
+90 ATDETT
-96 ENTQEQAIEQEQ
+96 DDAQEQ
-108 ATAATA
+108 ATAPTA

-130 AQKANVAAASKITGT
+130 AQKSNVAAVSKITGT

-164 GELSGNEESPWNS
+164 GELSGYEESPWNS
-177 GTVNLEAIK
+177 GTV
-186 KIVLSGKVVAP
+186 
-197 ENSKFLFSTSTS
+197 
-209 GKDLTNV
+209 DL
-216 TEIEGLSQLDTS
+216 
-228 KVTAMSYM
+228 
-236 FYGMSSV
+236 
-243 TSLDVSS
+243 
-250 FDTSKVTTMDYMFKG
+250 
-265 MSRLTSLDVSGFD
+265 
-278 TSKVTE
+278 
-284 MSKMFADT
+284 
-292 PLKKLILGDTFKFV
+292 
-306 GVEGSL
+306 
-312 TSAWKREDGKGKA
+312 
-325 YTAEDFM
+325 
-332 KNYGTGDL
+332 
-340 TAGTYVSVE
+340 
-349 IGTWGT
+349 
-355 SPYNFDET
+355 
-363 TGTLTIEAGELSG
+363 
-376 YKESPWSENKK
+376 
-387 VDAKAIKKIVLSGK
+387 
-401 VVAPENSF
+401 
-409 LLFSG
+409 
-414 NTSADK
+414 
-420 PTNVTEIEG
+420 
-429 LSQLDTS
+429 
-436 NVTDMSKM
+436 
-444 FKGMSSITSLD
+444 
-455 VSGFDTSKV
+455 
-464 TNMQHMFSGMSSVTS
+464 
-479 LDLSNF
+479 
-485 DTSKV
+485 
-490 TNMNYMFAD
+490 
-499 TPLKKLILGDT
+499 
-510 FKFVGGAGALTS
+510 
-522 TWMREDGKGTFY
+522 
-534 SAADFMKNYGT
+534 
-545 GDLTAGTYVSVETD
+545 
-559 TWGTSPYMFD
+559 
-569 EDTGTLTIGA
+569 
-579 GKLSGYKESPWSSDK
+579 
-594 VDSKAIKKIVLSG
+594 
-607 KVVAP
+607 
-612 ENSMSLFSGKD
+612 
-623 TNHELTNVT
+623 
-632 EIEGLSQLDT
+632 
-642 SKVKNMSWMFCG
+642 
-654 LSSVT
+654 
-659 SLDISGFDTSNVT
+659 
-672 DMACMFYGMN
+672 
-682 SITSLEVSSFDTSN
+682 
-696 VKDMQKMFRHM
+696 
-707 SSVTSLDLSN
+707 
-717 FDTSEVT
+717 
-724 TMNYMFADTPL
+724 
-735 KKLILGDTFKFVD
+735 
-748 GTGALTS
+748 
-755 AWKRE
+755 
-760 DGKGKAYT
+760 
-768 ADDFIKNYGTGDLT
+768 
-782 AGTYVSATGWWG
+782 
-794 TSPYNFDENTGTL
+794 
-807 TIEAGEL
+807 
-814 SGYAESPW
+814 
-822 NSGTVDI
+822 

-844 ENSNYLFSTSTAN
+844 ENSNYLFSTSTGGK
-857 NDLTNVTEIEGL
+857 DL
-869 SQLDTSNVTDMRYM
+869 
-883 FFGMSSVTGLDVSSF
+883 
-898 DTSNVTNMYDMFY
+898 
-911 NLSRVTSLDVSGFDT
+911 
-926 SNVTSMPYMFT
+926 
-937 NTSLKKLT
+937 
-945 LGDTFKFVNGEGD
+945 
-958 LTSAWKRED
+958 
-967 GKGTFYS
+967 
-974 AKDFMKNYGTGDL
+974 
-987 TAGTYVSVETGTW
+987 
-1000 GTSPYTFDEN
+1000 
-1010 TGVLT
+1010 
-1015 IGAGELSSYKESPWS
+1015 
-1030 ENKKVDATAIK
+1030 
-1041 KIVLSGKVVAPENS
+1041 
-1055 FLLFSGNTSADKPTN
+1055 TN

-1226 YGTGDLTAGTYV
+1226 NGTGDLTAGTTYV

-1340 DSTITGTYTGD
+1340 DSTITGSYTGD

-1424 ISTVIEGSY
+1424 ISTVIEGNY

-1509 LGTQTIK
+1509 IGTQTIK

>member
-43 AETATEQTQA
+43 AETSTEQTQA

-60 DQTIQNVTEPL
+60 DQTIQNVTDPL

-79 TASDSLATTEE
+79 TASDSLATT
-90 AADETT
+90 DETT
-96 ENTQEQAIEQEQ
+96 ENTQEQA
-108 ATAATA
+108 TAPTA
-114 ESEGDATNPT
+114 ESEEDATNPT

-130 AQKANVAAASKITGT
+130 AQKANVAAAS
-145 WGTSSYTFD
+145 
-154 ENTGVLTIGA
+154 
-164 GELSGNEESPWNS
+164 
-177 GTVNLEAIK
+177 
-186 KIVLSGKVVAP
+186 
-197 ENSKFLFSTSTS
+197 
-209 GKDLTNV
+209 
-216 TEIEGLSQLDTS
+216 EI
-228 KVTAMSYM
+228 
-236 FYGMSSV
+236 
-243 TSLDVSS
+243 
-250 FDTSKVTTMDYMFKG
+250 
-265 MSRLTSLDVSGFD
+265 
-278 TSKVTE
+278 
-284 MSKMFADT
+284 
-292 PLKKLILGDTFKFV
+292 
-306 GVEGSL
+306 
-312 TSAWKREDGKGKA
+312 
-325 YTAEDFM
+325 
-332 KNYGTGDL
+332 
-340 TAGTYVSVE
+340 
-349 IGTWGT
+349 
-355 SPYNFDET
+355 
-363 TGTLTIEAGELSG
+363 
-376 YKESPWSENKK
+376 
-387 VDAKAIKKIVLSGK
+387 
-401 VVAPENSF
+401 
-409 LLFSG
+409 
-414 NTSADK
+414 
-420 PTNVTEIEG
+420 
-429 LSQLDTS
+429 
-436 NVTDMSKM
+436 
-444 FKGMSSITSLD
+444 
-455 VSGFDTSKV
+455 
-464 TNMQHMFSGMSSVTS
+464 
-479 LDLSNF
+479 
-485 DTSKV
+485 
-490 TNMNYMFAD
+490 
-499 TPLKKLILGDT
+499 
-510 FKFVGGAGALTS
+510 
-522 TWMREDGKGTFY
+522 
-534 SAADFMKNYGT
+534 
-545 GDLTAGTYVSVETD
+545 
-559 TWGTSPYMFD
+559 
-569 EDTGTLTIGA
+569 
-579 GKLSGYKESPWSSDK
+579 
-594 VDSKAIKKIVLSG
+594 
-607 KVVAP
+607 
-612 ENSMSLFSGKD
+612 
-623 TNHELTNVT
+623 
-632 EIEGLSQLDT
+632 
-642 SKVKNMSWMFCG
+642 
-654 LSSVT
+654 
-659 SLDISGFDTSNVT
+659 
-672 DMACMFYGMN
+672 
-682 SITSLEVSSFDTSN
+682 
-696 VKDMQKMFRHM
+696 
-707 SSVTSLDLSN
+707 
-717 FDTSEVT
+717 
-724 TMNYMFADTPL
+724 
-735 KKLILGDTFKFVD
+735 
-748 GTGALTS
+748 
-755 AWKRE
+755 
-760 DGKGKAYT
+760 
-768 ADDFIKNYGTGDLT
+768 
-782 AGTYVSATGWWG
+782 
-794 TSPYNFDENTGTL
+794 
-807 TIEAGEL
+807 
-814 SGYAESPW
+814 
-822 NSGTVDI
+822 
-829 EAIKK
+829 
-834 IVLSGKVVAP
+834 
-844 ENSNYLFSTSTAN
+844 
-857 NDLTNVTEIEGL
+857 
-869 SQLDTSNVTDMRYM
+869 
-883 FFGMSSVTGLDVSSF
+883 
-898 DTSNVTNMYDMFY
+898 
-911 NLSRVTSLDVSGFDT
+911 
-926 SNVTSMPYMFT
+926 
-937 NTSLKKLT
+937 
-945 LGDTFKFVNGEGD
+945 
-958 LTSAWKRED
+958 
-967 GKGTFYS
+967 
-974 AKDFMKNYGTGDL
+974 
-987 TAGTYVSVETGTW
+987 TGTW

-1015 IGAGELSSYKESPWS
+1015 IGAGELSGFAESPWYGD
-1030 ENKKVDATAIK
+1030 KKVDSKAIK

-1055 FLLFSGNTSADKPTN
+1055 ERLFSYSSLTN

-1083 NVTDMSK
+1083 KVTSMSQMFADMSNV
-1090 MFKGMSS
+1090 
-1097 ITSLDVSG
+1097 TSLDLSG

-1111 TNMQHMFSGMSSV
+1111 TSMASMFFNMSSVTSLDLSGFDTSKVTDMGQMFYSMSSV

-1351 IHKGKLVVNGEV
+1351 IYKGKLVVNGEV

-1424 ISTVIEGSY
+1424 ISTVIEGNY

-1489 SEIGVTIQ
+1489 SEIDVTIQ

>member
-43 AETATEQTQA
+43 AETSTEQTQA
-53 NEAKEAI
+53 NEAKEVI
-60 DQTIQNVTEPL
+60 DQTIQNVTDPL

-79 TASDSLATTEE
+79 TASDSLAPT
-90 AADETT
+90 DETT
-96 ENTQEQAIEQEQ
+96 DDTQDQATEQEQ

-114 ESEGDATNPT
+114 DSEGDATNPT

-164 GELSGNEESPWNS
+164 GELSRYTESPWNS
-177 GTVNLEAIK
+177 KKVSAEAIR

-197 ENSKFLFSTSTS
+197 ENSWALFGGSQ
-209 GKDLTNV
+209 LQNV

-228 KVTAMSYM
+228 KVTTMGNM
-236 FYGMSSV
+236 FRA
-243 TSLDVSS
+243 L
-250 FDTSKVTTMDYMFKG
+250 
-265 MSRLTSLDVSGFD
+265 
-278 TSKVTE
+278 
-284 MSKMFADT
+284 
-292 PLKKLILGDTFKFV
+292 
-306 GVEGSL
+306 
-312 TSAWKREDGKGKA
+312 
-325 YTAEDFM
+325 
-332 KNYGTGDL
+332 
-340 TAGTYVSVE
+340 
-349 IGTWGT
+349 
-355 SPYNFDET
+355 
-363 TGTLTIEAGELSG
+363 
-376 YKESPWSENKK
+376 
-387 VDAKAIKKIVLSGK
+387 
-401 VVAPENSF
+401 
-409 LLFSG
+409 
-414 NTSADK
+414 
-420 PTNVTEIEG
+420 
-429 LSQLDTS
+429 
-436 NVTDMSKM
+436 
-444 FKGMSSITSLD
+444 SSITSLD
-455 VSGFDTSKV
+455 VSGFDTSNV
-464 TNMQHMFSGMSSVTS
+464 TNMNDMFWGMSSVTSLDVSGFDTSNVTTMIYMFNGLSSVTS

-490 TNMNYMFAD
+490 TDRWNMFGD

-510 FKFVGGAGALTS
+510 FKFVKSANGPAGLTS
-522 TWMREDGKGTFY
+522 AWMREDGKGTFY
-534 SAADFMKNYGT
+534 SAADFMN
-545 GDLTAGTYVSVETD
+545 
-559 TWGTSPYMFD
+559 
-569 EDTGTLTIGA
+569 
-579 GKLSGYKESPWSSDK
+579 
-594 VDSKAIKKIVLSG
+594 
-607 KVVAP
+607 
-612 ENSMSLFSGKD
+612 
-623 TNHELTNVT
+623 
-632 EIEGLSQLDT
+632 
-642 SKVKNMSWMFCG
+642 
-654 LSSVT
+654 
-659 SLDISGFDTSNVT
+659 
-672 DMACMFYGMN
+672 
-682 SITSLEVSSFDTSN
+682 
-696 VKDMQKMFRHM
+696 
-707 SSVTSLDLSN
+707 
-717 FDTSEVT
+717 
-724 TMNYMFADTPL
+724 
-735 KKLILGDTFKFVD
+735 
-748 GTGALTS
+748 
-755 AWKRE
+755 
-760 DGKGKAYT
+760 
-768 ADDFIKNYGTGDLT
+768 NYGTGDLT

-807 TIEAGEL
+807 TIGAGEL
-814 SGYAESPW
+814 SGYEESPW
-822 NSGTVDI
+822 NSGTVDL

-857 NDLTNVTEIEGL
+857 KDLTNVTEIEGL
-869 SQLDTSNVTDMRYM
+869 SQLDTSNVTDMSYM

-898 DTSNVTNMYDMFY
+898 DTSNVTNMHSMF
-911 NLSRVTSLDVSGFDT
+911 NFVSSLTSLDVSNFDT
-926 SNVTSMPYMFT
+926 SNVTDMGYMF
-937 NTSLKKLT
+937 NFVSSLTSLDVSSFDTSKVTDMGNMFAGTPLKKLT

-974 AKDFMKNYGTGDL
+974 AADFMKNYGTGDL

-1424 ISTVIEGSY
+1424 ISTVIEGNY

-1509 LGTQTIK
+1509 IGTQTIK

>member
-43 AETATEQTQA
+43 AETSTEQTQA
-53 NEAKEAI
+53 NEAKEVI
-60 DQTIQNVTEPL
+60 DQTIQNVTDPL

-79 TASDSLATTEE
+79 TASDSLATT
-90 AADETT
+90 DETT
-96 ENTQEQAIEQEQ
+96 ENTQEQA
-108 ATAATA
+108 TAPTA
-114 ESEGDATNPT
+114 ESEEDATNPT

-130 AQKANVAAASKITGT
+130 AQKANVAAASEITGT
-145 WGTSSYTFD
+145 WGTSPYTFD

-164 GELSGNEESPWNS
+164 GELSGFAESPW
-177 GTVNLEAIK
+177 
-186 KIVLSGKVVAP
+186 
-197 ENSKFLFSTSTS
+197 
-209 GKDLTNV
+209 
-216 TEIEGLSQLDTS
+216 
-228 KVTAMSYM
+228 
-236 FYGMSSV
+236 YG
-243 TSLDVSS
+243 
-250 FDTSKVTTMDYMFKG
+250 
-265 MSRLTSLDVSGFD
+265 
-278 TSKVTE
+278 
-284 MSKMFADT
+284 
-292 PLKKLILGDTFKFV
+292 
-306 GVEGSL
+306 
-312 TSAWKREDGKGKA
+312 
-325 YTAEDFM
+325 
-332 KNYGTGDL
+332 
-340 TAGTYVSVE
+340 
-349 IGTWGT
+349 
-355 SPYNFDET
+355 
-363 TGTLTIEAGELSG
+363 
-376 YKESPWSENKK
+376 
-387 VDAKAIKKIVLSGK
+387 
-401 VVAPENSF
+401 
-409 LLFSG
+409 
-414 NTSADK
+414 DK
-420 PTNVTEIEG
+420 
-429 LSQLDTS
+429 
-436 NVTDMSKM
+436 
-444 FKGMSSITSLD
+444 
-455 VSGFDTSKV
+455 
-464 TNMQHMFSGMSSVTS
+464 
-479 LDLSNF
+479 
-485 DTSKV
+485 
-490 TNMNYMFAD
+490 
-499 TPLKKLILGDT
+499 
-510 FKFVGGAGALTS
+510 
-522 TWMREDGKGTFY
+522 
-534 SAADFMKNYGT
+534 
-545 GDLTAGTYVSVETD
+545 
-559 TWGTSPYMFD
+559 
-569 EDTGTLTIGA
+569 
-579 GKLSGYKESPWSSDK
+579 K

-612 ENSMSLFSGKD
+612 ENSERLFSYSS
-623 TNHELTNVT
+623 LTNVT

-642 SKVKNMSWMFCG
+642 SKVTSMSQMFADMSNVTSLDLSGFDTSKVTSMASMFFNMSSVTSLDLSGFDTSKVTDMGQMFYSM
-654 LSSVT
+654 SSVT
-659 SLDISGFDTSNVT
+659 SLDISGFDTSKVT
-672 DMACMFYGMN
+672 RMFGMLN
-682 SITSLEVSSFDTSN
+682 GMSN
-696 VKDMQKMFRHM
+696 
-707 SSVTSLDLSN
+707 VTSLDLSS
-717 FDTSEVT
+717 FDTSKVT
-724 TMNYMFADTPL
+724 DMRIMFGGTPL
-735 KKLILGDTFKFVD
+735 KKLILGDTFKFVEKN
-748 GTGALTS
+748 GSYAGLTS
-755 AWKRE
+755 ALKRE
-760 DGKGKAYT
+760 DGKGKVYT
-768 ADDFIKNYGTGDLT
+768 AEDFMKNYGTGDLT
-782 AGTYVSATGWWG
+782 AGTYVFSTEWWG

-822 NSGTVDI
+822 NSGAVDI

-857 NDLTNVTEIEGL
+857 KDL
-869 SQLDTSNVTDMRYM
+869 
-883 FFGMSSVTGLDVSSF
+883 
-898 DTSNVTNMYDMFY
+898 
-911 NLSRVTSLDVSGFDT
+911 
-926 SNVTSMPYMFT
+926 
-937 NTSLKKLT
+937 
-945 LGDTFKFVNGEGD
+945 
-958 LTSAWKRED
+958 
-967 GKGTFYS
+967 
-974 AKDFMKNYGTGDL
+974 
-987 TAGTYVSVETGTW
+987 
-1000 GTSPYTFDEN
+1000 
-1010 TGVLT
+1010 
-1015 IGAGELSSYKESPWS
+1015 
-1030 ENKKVDATAIK
+1030 
-1041 KIVLSGKVVAPENS
+1041 
-1055 FLLFSGNTSADKPTN
+1055 TN

-1351 IHKGKLVVNGEV
+1351 IYKGKLVVNGEV

-1424 ISTVIEGSY
+1424 ISTVIEGNY

-1489 SEIGVTIQ
+1489 SEIDVTIQ